1 MANNVDVGLKFK
13 TTYEGLD
20 AGKQDLKE
28 LKNLMDSIGKDGVKL
43 NLKDGEIEQAK
54 LQISAL
60 ERSIREAEQ
69 SGGDFGRIFQSNLNA
84 VQNEAKQTATSV
96 SKVEKEIKSLNQ
108 TSNNGGGFKSISN
121 AARLATK
128 EIQGT
133 TGQIDQLRMNLQQG
147 MGQTIAFGA
156 IGAVTGAVTDAL
168 NVTKQLDEIS
178 TDISI
183 VSGKTRKE
191 MEGYRDAAV
200 DAADALGTTTKD
212 YLDASLIFEQQGGQ
226 AAYYAKELAEA
237 TVTAANISNVATDQM
252 SEYLTATIN
261 GFQLLKEKGG
271 EAGTYITDVMAK
283 LGAASGSDLAE
294 IATGLT
300 RTANTAKDVGFEFEE
315 IATMIAT
322 VSEVTRRTPE
332 TIGNA
337 FKSMLT
343 SFTQLREA
351 GEEEVEAFTN
361 KVQEAFKLGGIE
373 DISLFDNGN
382 LRDASDIFKDIAA
395 RWQTMNKEQQSLVSE
410 AVAGKYQAETFRAF
424 MNNQERY
431 NQLLGEAYDSAGTS
445 AQQQL
450 VYMDSLKAKGEQLKN
465 AWQGA
470 VNTVVDSDMFK
481 GVLEDATNF
490 LKIIG
495 DAKSGLGGLATAIA
509 PIVGIGGQ
517 MFGANQIGELYSNN
531 KLNKQAK
538 EITASLEKLK
548 VAQEGNLTAL
558 QEEYKSAAE
567 VNQIMSTL
575 GPEAAKNYEEVTKEI
590 TKLDEK
596 LKDIP
601 KSAEE
606 VKKKAE
612 EAAQSLKLNG
622 YYKGV
627 DEKNVSR
634 AAEGLVQDGSD
645 QRLEGSINKVKSAQ
659 VELNQA
665 IEKSI
670 ANLSKLESSQSLV
683 GTRAS
688 QSIKKLQE
696 ELVFWEDDYRQVLS
710 GNEELSK
717 KFSVELDNIRN
728 GIDKQ
733 YDSSLGLTKV
743 RKQAL
748 ALENEIRNTMVEQ
761 QTKAEKNLESAK
773 QELTE
778 KSKKLV
784 LEEQYTQEMN
794 EQKKIIADRT
804 VLENKAQSTAQIAK
818 RTELIQKGV
827 RGASLAYSTLIPIM
841 ATYNS
846 VQEKSIS
853 KQDGVIAGLQT
864 TSAMLMASMNP
875 WGMAA
880 GAAAGAFS
888 LIVDKFDL
896 FKSRGEKAKEVNE
909 QLTKTFMSLQES
921 VSANIS
927 NLNDIADT
935 YKRFEGVNAEAFI
948 NNAPDPSDTEAFEKY
963 NKNLEDYDNL
973 AGKIAQTNPELVKGY
988 DDTGRAIIDL
998 SKDFETLMEQ
1008 QKTARTDNYQM
1019 LSANRNSFI
1028 VQQVSDLQN
1037 AKSNMNDYSVEVAKL
1052 TKELENAKKQGNGE
1066 KVDDILKD
1074 LTNAQN
1080 KISEVQ
1086 KTFSETK
1093 ANIQS
1098 SIVVPFNE
1106 ANDEFNKLVDKAPEL
1121 KEAFE
1126 TFSDTYMNSNFLSGM
1141 ASENDEEGMKN
1152 LVQNMSLIKD
1162 KFTEIAQQD
1171 PGKAQEFLD
1180 KIAKSSEWAKLA
1192 LYDVQ
1197 GNIETLQEKMA
1208 EAADPIADG
1217 AQSRALSFVDKVIP
1231 EKDVKKAQKRI
1242 GELASDLE
1250 EKVEDANKMRFD
1262 FSKAEGADFTGDRKE
1277 IQNISD
1283 KIEDYNKLQNVMS
1296 DVSEE
1301 YSRTSRTIEGFNE
1314 NLGHV
1319 GDIDSAMQ
1327 ALDNLQKNGL
1337 DDSQLEALKQKFPE
1351 LEKSMRESAEKGTE
1365 AFKQNAS
1372 NLYDILSEEHEAAI
1386 TGMVMNN
1393 EQFYGVWMQNNSKT
1407 INKIAEDY
1415 GIDAANYQTLAEYKT
1430 ALQSLSLEN
1439 LQVIAGQE
1447 VETNNEKNKQILA
1460 GEAKHFTNMISLS
1473 DIWSN
1478 SNLTYTQ
1485 KLVASFLNAYD
1496 DVANGFNQLFASMS
1510 QTLLNWMNWA
1520 HKAIGDLL
1528 GGLFDKLPKGIREK
1542 LGLDKVNDW
1551 GEGGAPET
1559 IWNKLPSSTLAKDYV
1574 NKKNQEAKK
1583 EQDEKN
1589 ALIQQILEGEFKNSD
1604 GTSNADLMKQLG
1616 LDKPQSLEGMNAIPK
1631 DAENKDVEKD
1641 GKIEK
1646 EDKDKDKKDVDNLEL
1661 ELDRYYKL
1669 DHILSEI
1676 EKRYSELSDAKD
1688 AAYGNDR
1695 LNIMKQEEQLLAQ
1708 KAGVLKQYTAELNK
1722 EQDELRNKLASQ
1734 GFSFSAN
1741 GDIDNLNQKLTD
1753 LQNAANSKTG
1763 DAKEDAIDAVKKI
1776 QEEASRYQDITFNLI
1791 PDKQKTLNEIKKQLS
1806 EIARERIEYTVKLR
1820 VDKDEFKSDVLDVVK
1835 EMQDSYADLDEKAQI
1850 VGKEMKQALDNVSYW
1865 QSMMN
1870 QVRNDRGLTD
1880 SDRQDL
1886 LQEYNK
1892 NLLDAVSKARSGY
1905 KELLEVQADFVKQSV
1920 EAINKVND
1928 RYDNLFEKAGQLAAK
1943 TEELYGTKAYGKI
1956 VGYFD
1961 TQEKAINGQVKNL
1974 QEAQRRMIK
1983 YRNSVKQ
1990 GSDAWNEANDAINE
2004 MADSISDAL
2013 LKKLELAQKRF
2024 ELFTQ
2029 SVEDGFQKMFG
2040 TWGLDGVIDD
2050 FDKLTEKQDK
2060 YFSNFE
2066 KFTNISSKIKEI
2078 NDEIAKTQDPKR
2090 AEELADFRN
2099 KELSALLAQDKV
2111 SQDDY
2116 DRAMKMYD
2124 IKQKE
2129 LALQERE
2136 NAKRTAQL
2144 VRDANGNM
2152 TYEYVRTETEDLS
2165 SEIADLQKQ
2174 KDELYSFDS
2183 DKVRESAKGVF
2194 DTISKYQDKI
2204 KELQDKGLDPAE
2216 YKKELQKLLDEAE
2229 DEIKDKTNEMNKW
2242 LENAGKDGLS
2252 NLQGMVANGTI
2263 TPDQLGVDE
2272 DTLSSIFSAM
2282 KDGTLTIQ
2290 DMLSGDFDD
2299 FASSIG
2305 MTANQLSDTMNN
2317 LLELILGD
2325 NIDIAEA
2332 MMDASNKWTSTAQQN
2347 VSNLGNAYT
2356 EYMSQATT
2364 VLNDYSSSTGRLNDL
2379 LNQTNQ
2385 ASQQVISTIDQQT
2398 QAMLRSQRQTDAT
2411 SNSVLNLQ
2419 NRLIGSNGNS
2429 GLFGSMVQLQRTM
2442 NEQLQPSMVNTGK
2455 QTDILSGKT
2464 YNSAVRYNAMGNE
2477 ARFAY
2482 QRVNAFSDQ
2491 PTKVAMS
2498 NIDRITGKTN
2508 NTAGA
2513 FRNVKRDANE
2523 GRNSIIDFSS
2533 AISTLAGYGSYKVS
2547 GGSTKKAASLDS
2559 GGYTGTWSNST
2570 NNAEGRM
2577 AILHEKELILNKE
2590 DTKNILETVKMQRGL
2605 MESIKG
2611 RGSSVKNSI
2620 QNMSSNISNIQN
2632 SNRMSTVEQNIT
2644 LSPSFP
2650 NARDRSEIEAA
2661 FEGLLG
2667 KASTYVG
2674 KK

>member
-382 LRDASDIFKDIAA
+382 LRDAADIFKDIAA

-509 PIVGIGGQ
+509 PIIGIGGQ

-531 KLNKQAK
+531 KLNQQAK

-558 QEEYKSAAE
+558 QEEYRSAAQ

-606 VKKKAE
+606 VKIKAKE
-612 EAAQSLKLNG
+612 TAELLVQNG
-622 YYKGV
+622 GHKGV
-627 DEKNVSR
+627 DEKNVTR
-634 AAEGLVQDGSD
+634 AA
-645 QRLEGSINKVKSAQ
+645 K
-659 VELNQA
+659 
-665 IEKSI
+665 
-670 ANLSKLESSQSLV
+670 KLEEKQDPRL
-683 GTRAS
+683 
-688 QSIKKLQE
+688 
-696 ELVFWEDDYRQVLS
+696 
-710 GNEELSK
+710 
-717 KFSVELDNIRN
+717 LDNIEQLNKAKEELEKAQQRFSTLN
-728 GIDKQ
+728 DKVSLKGRSGSNKVASLQ
-733 YDSSLGLTKV
+733 KELTLWEKDYSKIISENKSFSDQFSASMDKIRESIKQQHSDSIELSTV

-748 ALENEIRNTMVEQ
+748 EIENQIRNSMSAQKPEA
-761 QTKAEKNLESAK
+761 AEKVAQAQKELDKKAK
-773 QELTE
+773 Q
-778 KSKKLV
+778 LV
-784 LEEQYTQEMN
+784 LEEQYTNEMK
-794 EQKKIIADRT
+794 EQNKIIADRK
-804 VLENKAQSTAQIAK
+804 VLEDKAQSTAQIAK
-818 RTELIQKGV
+818 RTGLIQKGV
-827 RGASLAYSTLIPIM
+827 RGMSLAYSTIVPII

-909 QLTKTFMSLQES
+909 QLTKTFMSLQET
-921 VSANIS
+921 VNGNIS

-998 SKDFETLMEQ
+998 SRDFETLMEQ

-1019 LSANRNSFI
+1019 LSANKNSFI
-1028 VQQVSDLQN
+1028 TQQVSDLQN

-1052 TKELENAKKQGNGE
+1052 TKELENAKKQGKGE

-1152 LVQNMSLIKD
+1152 LVQNMGLIKD

-1180 KIAKSSEWAKLA
+1180 KIANSSEWAKLA

-1197 GNIETLQEKMA
+1197 GNIETLQEKMS
-1208 EAADPIADG
+1208 EAADPITDG

-1231 EKDVKKAQKRI
+1231 EKDVEKAQKRI
-1242 GELASDLE
+1242 GKLASDLE
-1250 EKVEDANKMRFD
+1250 EKVEDANKMKFD
-1262 FSKAEGADFTGDRKE
+1262 FAKAEGADFTDDRKE
-1277 IQNISD
+1277 IESIND
-1283 KIEDYNKLQNVMS
+1283 KIEDYDKLQDVMS
-1296 DVSEE
+1296 DVSEQ
-1301 YSRTSRTIEGFNE
+1301 YSRTSRTVEGFNE

-1319 GDIDSAMQ
+1319 GDIDAAMQ
-1327 ALDNLQKNGL
+1327 ALDQLQKNGL
-1337 DDSQLEALKQKFPE
+1337 DDGQLEVLKQKFPE

-1415 GIDAANYQTLAEYKT
+1415 GIDASNYQTLAEYKN

-1439 LQVIAGQE
+1439 LQVIAGE
-1447 VETNNEKNKQILA
+1447 EIKTNNEKNKEILA
-1460 GEAKHFTNMISLS
+1460 GEAKHFTNMISLT

-1478 SNLTYTQ
+1478 SNLTYSQ
-1485 KLVASFLNAYD
+1485 KLVASFLDAFD
-1496 DVANGFNQLFASMS
+1496 GMANGFNQILANMS
-1510 QTLLNWMNWA
+1510 QTLLNWLNWA
-1520 HKAIGDLL
+1520 HKTIGDIL
-1528 GGLFDKLPKGIREK
+1528 GKLFEKLPKGIREK
-1542 LGLDKVNDW
+1542 LGLDKVDDW
-1551 GEGGAPET
+1551 GEGGAPDT
-1559 IWNKLPSSTLAKDYV
+1559 VWNKLPSSNLAKNYV
-1574 NKKNQEAKK
+1574 DKKNKEAQK
-1583 EQDEKN
+1583 EQEKKDS
-1589 ALIQQILEGEFKNSD
+1589 LIQQILEGEFKNKN
-1604 GTSNADLMKQLG
+1604 GLSNEDLMKKLE
-1616 LDKPQSLEGMNAIPK
+1616 LDKPQSLEGLNGVPR
-1631 DAENKDVEKD
+1631 DPENKDVEKD

-1646 EDKDKDKKDVDNLEL
+1646 EDKDSKKDVDNLEL

-2029 SVEDGFQKMFG
+2029 SVENGFQKMFG
-2040 TWGLDGVIDD
+2040 AWGLDGVIDD

-2090 AEELADFRN
+2090 AKELADFRD

-2174 KDELYSFDS
+2174 KDELYAFDS
-2183 DKVRESAKGVF
+2183 DKVKESAKGVF

-2229 DEIKDKTNEMNKW
+2229 DEIKDKTDEMNKW

-2252 NLQGMVANGTI
+2252 NLQGMIANGTI
-2263 TPDQLGVDE
+2263 SPDQLGVDKN
-2272 DTLSSIFSAM
+2272 TLSSIFSAM
-2282 KDGTLTIQ
+2282 KDGTLTVQ
-2290 DMLSGDFDD
+2290 DMLSGDFND

-2305 MTANQLSDTMNN
+2305 MTADELSGTMDK

-2325 NIDIAEA
+2325 NMDIAEA

-2347 VSNLGNAYT
+2347 VNNLGNAYA
-2356 EYMSQATT
+2356 EYMSQATK

-2385 ASQQVISTIDQQT
+2385 ASQQVISTIDKQT

-2464 YNSAVRYNAMGNE
+2464 YNSAVKYNAMGNE

-2644 LSPSFP
+2644 LSPNFP

>member
-382 LRDASDIFKDIAA
+382 LRDAADIFKDIAA

-509 PIVGIGGQ
+509 PIIGIGGQ

-531 KLNKQAK
+531 RLNKQAK

-558 QEEYKSAAE
+558 QEEYKSAAQ

-606 VKKKAE
+606 VKIKAKE
-612 EAAQSLKLNG
+612 TADLLIQNG
-622 YYKGV
+622 GHKGV
-627 DEKNVSR
+627 DEKNVTR
-634 AAEGLVQDGSD
+634 AAK
-645 QRLEGSINKVKSAQ
+645 RLE
-659 VELNQA
+659 
-665 IEKSI
+665 EKQDPR
-670 ANLSKLESSQSLV
+670 L
-683 GTRAS
+683 
-688 QSIKKLQE
+688 
-696 ELVFWEDDYRQVLS
+696 
-710 GNEELSK
+710 
-717 KFSVELDNIRN
+717 LDNIEQLNKAREELEKAQQRFSTLN
-728 GIDKQ
+728 DKISLKDRSGSNKVNRLQ
-733 YDSSLGLTKV
+733 KELTLWEKDYSKIISENKSFSDQFSASMDKIRESIKQQHSDSLELSTI

-748 ALENEIRNTMVEQ
+748 EIENQIRNSMSAQKPEA
-761 QTKAEKNLESAK
+761 AEKVAQAQKELDKKAK
-773 QELTE
+773 Q
-778 KSKKLV
+778 LV
-784 LEEQYTQEMN
+784 LEEQYTNEMK
-794 EQKKIIADRT
+794 EQNKIIADRK

-827 RGASLAYSTLIPIM
+827 RGMSLAYSTIVPII

-909 QLTKTFMSLQES
+909 QLTKTFMSLQET
-921 VSANIS
+921 VNGNIS

-998 SKDFETLMEQ
+998 SRDFETLMEQ

-1028 VQQVSDLQN
+1028 TQQVSDLQN
-1037 AKSNMNDYSVEVAKL
+1037 AKSSMNDYSVEVAKL
-1052 TKELENAKKQGNGE
+1052 TKELENAKKQGKGE

-1106 ANDEFNKLVDKAPEL
+1106 ANDEFNKLVDKTPEL

-1126 TFSDTYMNSNFLSGM
+1126 TFSDTYMNSNFLAGM

-1152 LVQNMSLIKD
+1152 LVQNMGLIKD

-1208 EAADPIADG
+1208 EAADPITDG

-1277 IQNISD
+1277 IENIND
-1283 KIEDYNKLQNVMS
+1283 KIEDYDKLQDVMS

-1301 YSRTSRTIEGFNE
+1301 YSRTSRTVEGFNE

-1319 GDIDSAMQ
+1319 GDIDAAMQ
-1327 ALDNLQKNGL
+1327 ALDQLQKNGL
-1337 DDSQLEALKQKFPE
+1337 DDGQLEVLKQKFPE

-1415 GIDAANYQTLAEYKT
+1415 GIDASNYQTLAEYKN

-1439 LQVIAGQE
+1439 LQVIAGE
-1447 VETNNEKNKQILA
+1447 EIKTNNEKNKEILA
-1460 GEAKHFTNMISLS
+1460 GEAKHFTNMISLT

-1478 SNLTYTQ
+1478 SNLTYSQ
-1485 KLVASFLNAYD
+1485 KLVASFLDAFD
-1496 DVANGFNQLFASMS
+1496 GMANGFNQILANMS
-1510 QTLLNWMNWA
+1510 QTLLNWLNWA
-1520 HKAIGDLL
+1520 HKTIGDIL
-1528 GGLFDKLPKGIREK
+1528 GKLFEKLPKGIREK
-1542 LGLDKVNDW
+1542 LGLDKVDDW
-1551 GEGGAPET
+1551 GEGGAPDT
-1559 IWNKLPSSTLAKDYV
+1559 VWNKLPSSNLAKNYV
-1574 NKKNQEAKK
+1574 DKKNKEAQK
-1583 EQDEKN
+1583 EQEKKDS
-1589 ALIQQILEGEFKNSD
+1589 LIQQILEGEFKNKN
-1604 GTSNADLMKQLG
+1604 GLSNEDLMKKLE
-1616 LDKPQSLEGMNAIPK
+1616 LDKPQSLEGLNGVPR
-1631 DAENKDVEKD
+1631 DPENKDVEKD

-1646 EDKDKDKKDVDNLEL
+1646 EDKDSKKDVDNLEL

-1961 TQEKAINGQVKNL
+1961 TQEKAITGQVKNL

-2029 SVEDGFQKMFG
+2029 SVENGFQKMFG

-2090 AEELADFRN
+2090 AKELADFRD

-2174 KDELYSFDS
+2174 KDELYAFDS
-2183 DKVRESAKGVF
+2183 DKVKESAKGVF

-2229 DEIKDKTNEMNKW
+2229 DEIKDKTDEMNKW
-2242 LENAGKDGLS
+2242 LENAGKDGLN
-2252 NLQGMVANGTI
+2252 NLQGMIANGTI
-2263 TPDQLGVDE
+2263 SPDQLGVDKN
-2272 DTLSSIFSAM
+2272 TLSSIFSAM
-2282 KDGTLTIQ
+2282 KDGTLTVQ
-2290 DMLSGDFDD
+2290 DMLSGDFND

-2305 MTANQLSDTMNN
+2305 MTADELSGTMDK

-2325 NIDIAEA
+2325 NMDIAEA

-2347 VSNLGNAYT
+2347 VNNLGNAYA
-2356 EYMSQATT
+2356 EYMSQATK

-2385 ASQQVISTIDQQT
+2385 ASQQVISTIDKQT

-2464 YNSAVRYNAMGNE
+2464 YNSAVKYNAMGNE
-2477 ARFAY
+2477 AKFAY

-2644 LSPSFP
+2644 LSPNFP

>member
-69 SGGDFGRIFQSNLNA
+69 SGGNFGRIFQSNLNA

-509 PIVGIGGQ
+509 PIIGIGGQ

-531 KLNKQAK
+531 KLNQQAK

-558 QEEYKSAAE
+558 QEEYRSAAQ

-606 VKKKAE
+606 VKIKAKE
-612 EAAQSLKLNG
+612 TAELLVQNG
-622 YYKGV
+622 GHKGV
-627 DEKNVSR
+627 DEKNVTR
-634 AAEGLVQDGSD
+634 AAK
-645 QRLEGSINKVKSAQ
+645 RLE
-659 VELNQA
+659 
-665 IEKSI
+665 EKQDPR
-670 ANLSKLESSQSLV
+670 L
-683 GTRAS
+683 
-688 QSIKKLQE
+688 
-696 ELVFWEDDYRQVLS
+696 
-710 GNEELSK
+710 
-717 KFSVELDNIRN
+717 LDNIEQLNKAKEELEKAQQRFSTLN
-728 GIDKQ
+728 DKVSLKGRSGSNKVARLQ
-733 YDSSLGLTKV
+733 KELTLWEKDYSKIISENKSFSDQFSASMDKIRESIKQQHSDSIELSTV

-748 ALENEIRNTMVEQ
+748 EIENQIRNSMSAQKPEA
-761 QTKAEKNLESAK
+761 AEKVAQAQKELEK
-773 QELTE
+773 
-778 KSKKLV
+778 KSKQLV
-784 LEEQYTQEMN
+784 LEEQYTNEMK
-794 EQKKIIADRT
+794 EQNKIIADRK

-827 RGASLAYSTLIPIM
+827 RGMSLAYSTIVPII

-880 GAAAGAFS
+880 GAAAGALS
-888 LIVDKFDL
+888 LMVDKFDL
-896 FKSRGEKAKEVNE
+896 FKSRGEKAKETNE
-909 QLTKTFMSLQES
+909 QLIKTFMSLQET
-921 VSANIS
+921 VNGKIS
-927 NLNDIADT
+927 NLNDIADI

-998 SKDFETLMEQ
+998 SKDFETLIEQ

-1052 TKELENAKKQGNGE
+1052 TKKLEDAKKQGNGE
-1066 KVDDILKD
+1066 EVDKILKD
-1074 LTNAQN
+1074 LTDAQN

-1152 LVQNMSLIKD
+1152 LVQNMGLIKD
-1162 KFTEIAQQD
+1162 EFTKIAQQD
-1171 PGKAQEFLD
+1171 PEKAQEFLD
-1180 KIAKSSEWAKLA
+1180 KIASSSEWAKLA

-1208 EAADPIADG
+1208 EAANPINDIE
-1217 AQSRALSFVDKVIP
+1217 SRALKFADKIIP
-1231 EKDVKKAQKRI
+1231 EEEVEKAQKRI
-1242 GELASDLE
+1242 GELSSDLE
-1250 EKVEDANKMRFD
+1250 EKVEDAKKMKLDSSGTEGFID
-1262 FSKAEGADFTGDRKE
+1262 LAEDQKE
-1277 IQNISD
+1277 IDNLND
-1283 KIEDYNKLQNVMS
+1283 KIKDYDKLKSTMY

-1301 YSRTSRTIEGFNE
+1301 YARTSRTVKGFNE
-1314 NLGHV
+1314 NLGV
-1319 GDIDSAMQ
+1319 VQDLDTGME
-1327 ALDNLQKNGL
+1327 ALKNLLENGF
-1337 DDSQLEALKQKFPE
+1337 DESQLETLKQKFPE
-1351 LEKSMRESAEKGTE
+1351 LEKIMRVSAEKGTE
-1365 AFKQNAS
+1365 AFQKNAS
-1372 NLYDILSEEHEAAI
+1372 NLYDILAGEQQTAI
-1386 TGMVMNN
+1386 NGMVANN
-1393 EQFYGVWMQNNSKT
+1393 QQFYTEWMGSNSEV

-1415 GIDAANYQTLAEYKT
+1415 GIDAANYQTLGEYKQG
-1430 ALQSLSLEN
+1430 LQSLSLEN
-1439 LQVIAGQE
+1439 LQVIAGE
-1447 VETNNEKNKQILA
+1447 EIKTNNEKNEEILA
-1460 GEAKHFTNMISLS
+1460 GEAKHFTNMISLN

-1478 SNLTYTQ
+1478 SNLTTSQ
-1485 KLVASFLNAYD
+1485 KLVASFLDAFD
-1496 DVANGFNQLFASMS
+1496 GMANGFNQILATMS
-1510 QTLLNWMNWA
+1510 QTLLNWLNWA
-1520 HKAIGDLL
+1520 HKAIGDIL
-1528 GGLFDKLPKGIREK
+1528 GKLFKKLPKGIRKK
-1542 LGLDKVNDW
+1542 LGLDKVDDW
-1551 GEGGAPET
+1551 GEGGAPDT
-1559 IWNKLPSSTLAKDYV
+1559 VWNKLPSSNLAKNYV
-1574 NKKNQEAKK
+1574 DKKNQEAKD
-1583 EQDEKN
+1583 EQEKKDS
-1589 ALIQQILEGEFKNSD
+1589 LIQQILEGKFKNKN
-1604 GTSNADLMKQLG
+1604 GLSNKDLMKKLG
-1616 LDKPQSLEGMNAIPK
+1616 LDKPQSIEGLGGVPGGSG
-1631 DAENKDVEKD
+1631 DEGTGSEDGNK
-1641 GKIEK
+1641 GK
-1646 EDKDKDKKDVDNLEL
+1646 DKDKDDKKDVDNLEL

-1708 KAGVLKQYTAELNK
+1708 KAGVLRQYTAELNK

-1741 GDIDNLNQKLTD
+1741 GDIDNLNQRLTD

-2029 SVEDGFQKMFG
+2029 SVENGFQKMFG
-2040 TWGLDGVIDD
+2040 AWGLDGVIDD

-2090 AEELADFRN
+2090 AKELADFRD

-2174 KDELYSFDS
+2174 KDELYAFDS
-2183 DKVRESAKGVF
+2183 DKVKESAKGVF

-2229 DEIKDKTNEMNKW
+2229 DEIKDKTDEMNKW

-2252 NLQGMVANGTI
+2252 NLQGMIANGTI
-2263 TPDQLGVDE
+2263 SPDQLGVDKN
-2272 DTLSSIFSAM
+2272 TLSSIFSAM
-2282 KDGTLTIQ
+2282 KDGTLTVQ
-2290 DMLSGDFDD
+2290 DMLSGDFND

-2305 MTANQLSDTMNN
+2305 MTADELSGTMDK

-2325 NIDIAEA
+2325 NMDIAQA

-2347 VSNLGNAYT
+2347 VNNLGNAYA
-2356 EYMSQATT
+2356 EYMSQATK

-2385 ASQQVISTIDQQT
+2385 ASQQVISTIDKQT

-2442 NEQLQPSMVNTGK
+2442 NEQLQPSMINTGK

-2464 YNSAVRYNAMGNE
+2464 YNSAVKYNAMGNE
-2477 ARFAY
+2477 AKFAY

-2508 NTAGA
+2508 STAGA

-2547 GGSTKKAASLDS
+2547 EGSKKKAVSLDS

-2644 LSPSFP
+2644 LSPNFP

>member
-54 LQISAL
+54 IQISAL

-69 SGGDFGRIFQSNLNA
+69 SGGNFGRIFQSNLNA

-382 LRDASDIFKDIAA
+382 LRDAADIFKDIAA

-431 NQLLGEAYDSAGTS
+431 NELLGEAYDSAGTS

-517 MFGANQIGELYSNN
+517 MFGANQVGELYSNN
-531 KLNKQAK
+531 RLNKQAK
-538 EITASLEKLK
+538 EITASLEKMK
-548 VAQEGNLTAL
+548 IAQEGNLTAL

-575 GPEAAKNYEEVTKEI
+575 GPEAARNYEEVTKEI

-601 KSAEE
+601 KNAEE

-612 EAAQSLKLNG
+612 EAAQAIKLNG

-627 DEKNVSR
+627 DEKNVTR
-634 AAEGLVQDGSD
+634 AAKGLENEGKDARILENITKLNKAREEL
-645 QRLEGSINKVKSAQ
+645 QRAEQVSLNNLSTLEGAVS
-659 VELNQA
+659 L
-665 IEKSI
+665 
-670 ANLSKLESSQSLV
+670 LDSK
-683 GTRAS
+683 AS
-688 QSIKKLQE
+688 GVRKELQE
-696 ELVFWEDDYRQVLS
+696 ELVLWEDDIRSALYE
-710 GNEELSK
+710 NEKLSK
-717 KFSVELDNIRN
+717 QFTGDLDKIRQ
-728 GIDKQ
+728 GIDSQ
-733 YDSSLGLTKV
+733 YDSHASLLKIRKEAKV
-743 RKQAL
+743 I
-748 ALENEIRNTMVEQ
+748 ENQIRDAMMAEEYNARENV
-761 QTKAEKNLESAK
+761 TKAEKELESKAK
-773 QELTE
+773 
-778 KSKKLV
+778 KVV
-784 LEEQYTQEMN
+784 LEEQYTNEMK
-794 EQKKIIADRT
+794 EQNKIIADRK
-804 VLENKAQSTAQIAK
+804 VLEDKAQSTAQIAK

-827 RGASLAYSTLIPIM
+827 RGMSLAYSTIVPII

-909 QLTKTFMSLQES
+909 QLTKTFMSLQET
-921 VSANIS
+921 VNGNIS

-963 NKNLEDYDNL
+963 NKNLEDYDTL

-1019 LSANRNSFI
+1019 LSANKNSFI

-1037 AKSNMNDYSVEVAKL
+1037 AKSSMNDYSVEVAKL
-1052 TKELENAKKQGNGE
+1052 TKELENAKKQGKGE

-1152 LVQNMSLIKD
+1152 LVQNMGLIKD

-1180 KIAKSSEWAKLA
+1180 KIANSSEWAKLA

-1197 GNIETLQEKMA
+1197 GNIETLQEKMS
-1208 EAADPIADG
+1208 EAADPITDG

-1231 EKDVKKAQKRI
+1231 EKDVEKAQKRI
-1242 GELASDLE
+1242 GKLASDLE
-1250 EKVEDANKMRFD
+1250 EKVEDANKMKFD
-1262 FSKAEGADFTGDRKE
+1262 FAKAEGADFTDDRKE
-1277 IQNISD
+1277 IESIND
-1283 KIEDYNKLQNVMS
+1283 KIEDYDKLQNVMS

-1301 YSRTSRTIEGFNE
+1301 YSRTSRTVEGFNE

-1319 GDIDSAMQ
+1319 GDIDAAMQ
-1327 ALDNLQKNGL
+1327 ALDQLQKNGL
-1337 DDSQLEALKQKFPE
+1337 DDGQLEVLKQKFPE

-1372 NLYDILSEEHEAAI
+1372 NLYDVLSEEQEAAI

-1415 GIDAANYQTLAEYKT
+1415 GIDASNYQTLAEYKN

-1447 VETNNEKNKQILA
+1447 VEENDKKNKEILA
-1460 GEAKHFTNMISLS
+1460 GEAVHVSNMISLT

-1478 SNLTYTQ
+1478 SNLTYSQ

-1496 DVANGFNQLFASMS
+1496 DMANGLGNALSYMEQL
-1510 QTLLNWMNWA
+1510 LKGWLNTA
-1520 HKAIGDLL
+1520 HKALGDFF
-1528 GGLFDKLPKGIREK
+1528 GGMIKKLPKGMRDA
-1542 LGLDKVNDW
+1542 LGLDEIDKW
-1551 GEGGAPET
+1551 GEGGVSESFFK
-1559 IWNKLPSSTLAKDYV
+1559 KLDPSTLAKDYV
-1574 NKKNQEAKK
+1574 DKKNQEA
-1583 EQDEKN
+1583 QDEQEKKDS
-1589 ALIQQILEGEFKNSD
+1589 LIQQILEGKFKNKN
-1604 GTSNADLMKQLG
+1604 GLSNEDLMKQVG
-1616 LDKPQSLEGMNAIPK
+1616 LDKPQSIEGLNGVPR
-1631 DAENKDVEKD
+1631 DPENKDVEKD

-1646 EDKDKDKKDVDNLEL
+1646 EDKDSKKDVDNLEL

-1741 GDIDNLNQKLTD
+1741 GDIDNLNQRLTD

-2029 SVEDGFQKMFG
+2029 SVENGFQKMFG
-2040 TWGLDGVIDD
+2040 AWGLDGVIDD

-2090 AEELADFRN
+2090 AKELADFRD

-2174 KDELYSFDS
+2174 KDELYAFDS

-2263 TPDQLGVDE
+2263 TPDQLGVDKN
-2272 DTLSSIFSAM
+2272 TLSSIFSAM
-2282 KDGTLTIQ
+2282 KDGTLTVQ

-2305 MTANQLSDTMNN
+2305 MTADQLSGTMDK

-2347 VSNLGNAYT
+2347 VNNLGNAYA
-2356 EYMSQATT
+2356 EYMSQATK

-2385 ASQQVISTIDQQT
+2385 ASQQVISTIDKQT

-2411 SNSVLNLQ
+2411 SSSVLNLQ

-2464 YNSAVRYNAMGNE
+2464 YNSAVKYNAMGNE

-2547 GGSTKKAASLDS
+2547 EGSKKKAASLDS

-2644 LSPSFP
+2644 LSPNFP

>member
-133 TGQIDQLRMNLQQG
+133 TGQIDQLRVNLQQG

-517 MFGANQIGELYSNN
+517 MFGANQVGELYSNN
-531 KLNKQAK
+531 RLNKQAK
-538 EITASLEKLK
+538 EITASLEKMK
-548 VAQEGNLTAL
+548 IAQEGNLTAL

-575 GPEAAKNYEEVTKEI
+575 GPEAARNYEEVTKEI

-596 LKDIP
+596 LKNIP
-601 KSAEE
+601 KNAEE

-612 EAAQSLKLNG
+612 EAAQAIKLNG

-627 DEKNVSR
+627 DEKNVTR
-634 AAEGLVQDGSD
+634 AAKGLENEGKDARILENITKLNKAREEL
-645 QRLEGSINKVKSAQ
+645 QRAEQVSLNNLSTLEGAVS
-659 VELNQA
+659 L
-665 IEKSI
+665 
-670 ANLSKLESSQSLV
+670 LDSK
-683 GTRAS
+683 AS
-688 QSIKKLQE
+688 GVRKELQE
-696 ELVFWEDDYRQVLS
+696 ELVLWEDDIRSALYE
-710 GNEELSK
+710 NEKLSK
-717 KFSVELDNIRN
+717 QFTGDLDKIRQ
-728 GIDKQ
+728 GIDSQ
-733 YDSSLGLTKV
+733 YDSHASLLKIRKEAKV
-743 RKQAL
+743 I
-748 ALENEIRNTMVEQ
+748 ENQIRDAMMAEEYNARENV
-761 QTKAEKNLESAK
+761 TKAEKELESKAK
-773 QELTE
+773 
-778 KSKKLV
+778 KVV
-784 LEEQYTQEMN
+784 LEEQYTNEMK
-794 EQKKIIADRT
+794 EQNKIIADRK
-804 VLENKAQSTAQIAK
+804 VLEDKAQSTAQIAK

-827 RGASLAYSTLIPIM
+827 RGMSLAYSTIVPII

-909 QLTKTFMSLQES
+909 QLTKTFMSLQET
-921 VSANIS
+921 VNGNIS

-998 SKDFETLMEQ
+998 SRDFETLMEQ

-1028 VQQVSDLQN
+1028 TQQVSDLQN
-1037 AKSNMNDYSVEVAKL
+1037 AKSSMNDYSVEVAKL
-1052 TKELENAKKQGNGE
+1052 TKELENAKKQGKGE

-1126 TFSDTYMNSNFLSGM
+1126 TFSDTYMNSNFLAGM

-1152 LVQNMSLIKD
+1152 LVQNMGLIKD

-1208 EAADPIADG
+1208 EAADPITDG
-1217 AQSRALSFVDKVIP
+1217 AQSRALSFVDKVVP

-1277 IQNISD
+1277 IENIND
-1283 KIEDYNKLQNVMS
+1283 KIEDYDKLQNVMS

-1301 YSRTSRTIEGFNE
+1301 YSRTSRTVEGFNE

-1319 GDIDSAMQ
+1319 GDIDAAMQ
-1327 ALDNLQKNGL
+1327 ALDQLQKNGL
-1337 DDSQLEALKQKFPE
+1337 DDGQLEVLKQKFPE

-1559 IWNKLPSSTLAKDYV
+1559 IWNKLPSSNLAKNYV
-1574 NKKNQEAKK
+1574 DKKNKEAQK
-1583 EQDEKN
+1583 EQEKKDS
-1589 ALIQQILEGEFKNSD
+1589 LIQQILEGEFKNKN
-1604 GTSNADLMKQLG
+1604 GLSNEDLMKKLN
-1616 LDKPQSLEGMNAIPK
+1616 LDKPQSLEGLNGVPR
-1631 DAENKDVEKD
+1631 DPENKDVEKD

-1646 EDKDKDKKDVDNLEL
+1646 EDKDSKKDVDNLEL

-2090 AEELADFRN
+2090 AKELADFRD

-2174 KDELYSFDS
+2174 KDELYAFDS

-2263 TPDQLGVDE
+2263 TPDQLGVDKN
-2272 DTLSSIFSAM
+2272 TLSSIFSAM
-2282 KDGTLTIQ
+2282 KDGTLTVQ

-2299 FASSIG
+2299 FANSIG
-2305 MTANQLSDTMNN
+2305 MTADQLSGTMDK

-2325 NIDIAEA
+2325 NLDIAEA

-2347 VSNLGNAYT
+2347 VNNLGNAYA
-2356 EYMSQATT
+2356 EYMSQATK

-2385 ASQQVISTIDQQT
+2385 ASQQVISTIDKQT

-2464 YNSAVRYNAMGNE
+2464 YNSAVKYNAMGNE

-2644 LSPSFP
+2644 LSPNFP

>member
-133 TGQIDQLRMNLQQG
+133 TGQIDQLRVNLQQG

-382 LRDASDIFKDIAA
+382 LRDAADIFKDIAA

-517 MFGANQIGELYSNN
+517 MFGANQVGELYSNN
-531 KLNKQAK
+531 RLNKQAK
-538 EITASLEKLK
+538 EITASLEKMK
-548 VAQEGNLTAL
+548 IAQEGNLTAL

-575 GPEAAKNYEEVTKEI
+575 GPEAARNYEEVTKEI

-601 KSAEE
+601 KNAEE

-612 EAAQSLKLNG
+612 EAAQAIKLNG

-627 DEKNVSR
+627 DEKNVTR
-634 AAEGLVQDGSD
+634 AAKGLENEGKDARILENITKLNKAREEL
-645 QRLEGSINKVKSAQ
+645 QRAEQVSLNNLSTLEGAVS
-659 VELNQA
+659 L
-665 IEKSI
+665 
-670 ANLSKLESSQSLV
+670 LDSK
-683 GTRAS
+683 AS
-688 QSIKKLQE
+688 GVRKELQE
-696 ELVFWEDDYRQVLS
+696 ELVLWEDDIRSALYE
-710 GNEELSK
+710 NEKLSK
-717 KFSVELDNIRN
+717 QFTGDLDKIRQ
-728 GIDKQ
+728 GIDSQ
-733 YDSSLGLTKV
+733 YDSHASLLKIRKEAKV
-743 RKQAL
+743 I
-748 ALENEIRNTMVEQ
+748 ENQIRDAMMAEEYNARENV
-761 QTKAEKNLESAK
+761 TKAEKELESKAK
-773 QELTE
+773 
-778 KSKKLV
+778 KVV
-784 LEEQYTQEMN
+784 LEEQYTNEMK
-794 EQKKIIADRT
+794 EQNKIIADRK
-804 VLENKAQSTAQIAK
+804 VLEDKAQSTAQIAK

-827 RGASLAYSTLIPIM
+827 RGMSLAYSTIVPII

-909 QLTKTFMSLQES
+909 QLTKTFMSLQET
-921 VSANIS
+921 VNGNIS

-998 SKDFETLMEQ
+998 SRDFETLMEQ

-1028 VQQVSDLQN
+1028 TQQVSDLQN
-1037 AKSNMNDYSVEVAKL
+1037 AKSSMNDYSVEVAKL
-1052 TKELENAKKQGNGE
+1052 TKELENAKKQGKGE

-1126 TFSDTYMNSNFLSGM
+1126 TFSDTYMNSNFLAGI
-1141 ASENDEEGMKN
+1141 ASEDDEEGMKN
-1152 LVQNMSLIKD
+1152 LVQNMGLIKD

-1180 KIAKSSEWAKLA
+1180 KIANSSEWAKLA

-1208 EAADPIADG
+1208 EAADPITDEV
-1217 AQSRALSFVDKVIP
+1217 QSQALKFVDKIIP
-1231 EKDVKKAQKRI
+1231 EEDVEKAQKRI
-1242 GELASDLE
+1242 GKLASDLE
-1250 EKVEDANKMRFD
+1250 EKVEDANKMKFD
-1262 FSKAEGADFTGDRKE
+1262 FSKAEGADFTEDRKE
-1277 IQNISD
+1277 IENIND
-1283 KIEDYNKLQNVMS
+1283 KIKDYDELQNTMY
-1296 DVSEE
+1296 DVSEK
-1301 YSRTSRTIEGFNE
+1301 YARMSRTVKGFNE
-1314 NLGHV
+1314 SLGDV
-1319 GDIDSAMQ
+1319 QDLNTAME
-1327 ALDNLQKNGL
+1327 ALKNLQKNGF
-1337 DDSQLEALKQKFPE
+1337 DESQLEILKQKFPE
-1351 LEKSMRESAEKGTE
+1351 LEKTMRVSAEKGTE
-1365 AFKQNAS
+1365 AFQQNAS
-1372 NLYDILSEEHEAAI
+1372 NLYTYLSERQQGAI
-1386 TGMVMNN
+1386 RGMVTDNQ
-1393 EQFYGVWMQNNSKT
+1393 QFYTNWMENNSKT

-1415 GIDAANYQTLAEYKT
+1415 GIDAANYQTLGEYKNG
-1430 ALQSLSLEN
+1430 LQSLSLEN

-1447 VETNNEKNKQILA
+1447 IETNNEKNKEILA
-1460 GEAKHFTNMISLS
+1460 GEAVHVSNMISLT

-1478 SNLTYTQ
+1478 SNLTYSQ

-1496 DVANGFNQLFASMS
+1496 DIANGLGNALSFME
-1510 QTLLNWMNWA
+1510 QTLKGWLNWA
-1520 HKAIGDLL
+1520 HKALGDFL
-1528 GGLFDKLPKGIREK
+1528 GGMIKKLPKGMRDA
-1542 LGLDKVNDW
+1542 LGLDEIDKW
-1551 GEGGAPET
+1551 GEGGVSESFFK
-1559 IWNKLPSSTLAKDYV
+1559 KLDPSTLAKDYV
-1574 NKKNQEAKK
+1574 DKKNQEAIEEQNKK
-1583 EQDEKN
+1583 DS
-1589 ALIQQILEGEFKNSD
+1589 LIQQILEGKFKNKN
-1604 GTSNADLMKQLG
+1604 GLSNEELMKKLG
-1616 LDKPQSLEGMNAIPK
+1616 LDKPQSIEGLGGVPG
-1631 DAENKDVEKD
+1631 DSEDEDTQKD
-1641 GKIEK
+1641 GGIEK
-1646 EDKDKDKKDVDNLEL
+1646 EDKDSKKDVDNLEL

-1870 QVRNDRGLTD
+1870 QVRNDRGLTN

-1905 KELLEVQADFVKQSV
+1905 KELLEVQADFVKQSI

-2090 AEELADFRN
+2090 AKELADFRD

-2174 KDELYSFDS
+2174 KDELYAFDS

-2263 TPDQLGVDE
+2263 TPDQLGVDKN
-2272 DTLSSIFSAM
+2272 TLSSIFSAM
-2282 KDGTLTIQ
+2282 KDGTLTVQ

-2299 FASSIG
+2299 FANSIG
-2305 MTANQLSDTMNN
+2305 MTADQLSGTMDK

-2325 NIDIAEA
+2325 NLDIAEA

-2347 VSNLGNAYT
+2347 VNNLGNAYA
-2356 EYMSQATT
+2356 EYMTQATK

-2385 ASQQVISTIDQQT
+2385 ASQQVISTIDKQT

-2464 YNSAVRYNAMGNE
+2464 YNSAVKYNAMGNE

-2491 PTKVAMS
+2491 PTKVAMT

-2590 DTKNILETVKMQRGL
+2590 DTKNILESVKMQRGL

-2644 LSPSFP
+2644 LSPNFP

>member
-96 SKVEKEIKSLNQ
+96 SRVEKEIKSLNQ

-133 TGQIDQLRMNLQQG
+133 TGQIDQLRVNLQQG

-382 LRDASDIFKDIAA
+382 LRDAADIFKDIAA

-450 VYMDSLKAKGEQLKN
+450 VYMDSLKAKGEQLQN

-531 KLNKQAK
+531 RLNKQAK

-558 QEEYKSAAE
+558 QEEYKSAAQ

-606 VKKKAE
+606 VKTKAKE
-612 EAAQSLKLNG
+612 TADFLIANG
-622 YYKGV
+622 YHKGV
-627 DEKNVSR
+627 DEKNVTR
-634 AAEGLVQDGSD
+634 AAKGLEEKQDP
-645 QRLEGSINKVKSAQ
+645 RLLDNIKQLNKA
-659 VELNQA
+659 
-665 IEKSI
+665 
-670 ANLSKLESSQSLV
+670 
-683 GTRAS
+683 R
-688 QSIKKLQE
+688 E
-696 ELVFWEDDYRQVLS
+696 ELQKTQQRSIDQLSTLEDKISLKDGNASTKISRLQDELVLWEDDYRQVLYENKS
-710 GNEELSK
+710 LSDQ
-717 KFSVELDNIRN
+717 FSADMDKIRQ
-728 GIDKQ
+728 GIDER
-733 YDSSLGLTKV
+733 YNDYYGLVKI

-748 ALENEIRNTMVEQ
+748 KIEDQIRDSMLAQNPGAAEKVAKAQKELEN
-761 QTKAEKNLESAK
+761 KAK
-773 QELTE
+773 QV
-778 KSKKLV
+778 V
-784 LEEQYTQEMN
+784 LEEQYTNEMK
-794 EQKKIIADRT
+794 EQNKIIADRK
-804 VLENKAQSTAQIAK
+804 VLEEKAQSTAKIAK

-827 RGASLAYSTLIPIM
+827 RGMSLAYSTIVPII

-846 VQEKSIS
+846 VQEESIS

-909 QLTKTFMSLQES
+909 QLTKTFMSLQET
-921 VSANIS
+921 VNGNIS

-1019 LSANRNSFI
+1019 LSANKNSFI

-1037 AKSNMNDYSVEVAKL
+1037 AKSSMNDYSVEVAKL
-1052 TKELENAKKQGNGE
+1052 TKELENAKKQGKGE

-1106 ANDEFNKLVDKAPEL
+1106 AN
-1121 KEAFE
+1121 E
-1126 TFSDTYMNSNFLSGM
+1126 TFSDTYMNSNFLAGM

-1197 GNIETLQEKMA
+1197 GNIETLQEKMS
-1208 EAADPIADG
+1208 EAADPITDG

-1231 EKDVKKAQKRI
+1231 EKDVEKAQKRI

-1250 EKVEDANKMRFD
+1250 EKVEDANKMKFD
-1262 FSKAEGADFTGDRKE
+1262 FSKAEGADFTSDRKE
-1277 IQNISD
+1277 IENIND
-1283 KIEDYNKLQNVMS
+1283 KIEDYDKLQDVMS

-1301 YSRTSRTIEGFNE
+1301 YSRTSRTVEGFNE

-1319 GDIDSAMQ
+1319 GDIDAAMQ
-1327 ALDNLQKNGL
+1327 ALDQLQKNGL

-1415 GIDAANYQTLAEYKT
+1415 GIDAANYQTLAEYKN

-1447 VETNNEKNKQILA
+1447 VETNNKKNKEILA
-1460 GEAKHFTNMISLS
+1460 GEAVHVSNMISLT

-1478 SNLTYTQ
+1478 SNLTYSQ

-1496 DVANGFNQLFASMS
+1496 DMANGLGNALSYME
-1510 QTLLNWMNWA
+1510 QTLKTWLNAA
-1520 HKAIGDLL
+1520 HKALGDFF
-1528 GGLFDKLPKGIREK
+1528 GGMVKKLPKGMRDA
-1542 LGLDKVNDW
+1542 LGLDEIDKW
-1551 GEGGAPET
+1551 GEGGISESYFK
-1559 IWNKLPSSTLAKDYV
+1559 KLDPSTLAKDYV
-1574 NKKNQEAKK
+1574 DKKNEAAQK
-1583 EQDEKN
+1583 EQEKKDS
-1589 ALIQQILEGEFKNSD
+1589 LIQQILEGKFKNKN
-1604 GTSNADLMKQLG
+1604 GLSNEDLMKKLD
-1616 LDKPQSLEGMNAIPK
+1616 LDKPQSLEGLNGVPR
-1631 DAENKDVEKD
+1631 DPENKDVEKD

-1905 KELLEVQADFVKQSV
+1905 KELLEVQADFVKQSI

-1928 RYDNLFEKAGQLAAK
+1928 RYDNLFEKAEQLAAK

-2090 AEELADFRN
+2090 AKELADFRD

-2174 KDELYSFDS
+2174 KDELYAFDS
-2183 DKVRESAKGVF
+2183 DKVKESAKGVF

-2229 DEIKDKTNEMNKW
+2229 DEIKDKTDEMNKW
-2242 LENAGKDGLS
+2242 LENAGKDGLN
-2252 NLQGMVANGTI
+2252 NLQGMIANGTI
-2263 TPDQLGVDE
+2263 SPDQLGVDKN
-2272 DTLSSIFSAM
+2272 TLSSIFSAM
-2282 KDGTLTIQ
+2282 KDGTLTVQ
-2290 DMLSGDFDD
+2290 DMLSGDFND

-2305 MTANQLSDTMNN
+2305 MTADQLSGTMDK

-2325 NIDIAEA
+2325 NMDIAEA

-2347 VSNLGNAYT
+2347 VNNLGNAYA
-2356 EYMSQATT
+2356 EYMSQATK

-2385 ASQQVISTIDQQT
+2385 ASQQVISTIDKQT

-2464 YNSAVRYNAMGNE
+2464 YNSAVKYNAMGNE

-2547 GGSTKKAASLDS
+2547 GGSTKKAVSLDS

-2644 LSPSFP
+2644 LSPNFP

>member
-481 GVLEDATNF
+481 GVLEDAANF

-509 PIVGIGGQ
+509 PIIGIGGQ
-517 MFGANQIGELYSNN
+517 IFGAKQIGEIYSNN
-531 KLNKQAK
+531 RLNKQAK

-548 VAQEGNLTAL
+548 IAQEGNLTAL
-558 QEEYKSAAE
+558 QEEYKSAAQ

-606 VKKKAE
+606 VKIKAKE
-612 EAAQSLKLNG
+612 TAELLIQNG
-622 YYKGV
+622 GHKGV
-627 DEKNVSR
+627 DEKNVTR
-634 AAEGLVQDGSD
+634 AAK
-645 QRLEGSINKVKSAQ
+645 RLE
-659 VELNQA
+659 
-665 IEKSI
+665 EKQDPR
-670 ANLSKLESSQSLV
+670 L
-683 GTRAS
+683 
-688 QSIKKLQE
+688 
-696 ELVFWEDDYRQVLS
+696 
-710 GNEELSK
+710 
-717 KFSVELDNIRN
+717 LDNIEQLNKAKEELEKAQQRFSTLN
-728 GIDKQ
+728 DKISLKDRSGSNKVARLQ
-733 YDSSLGLTKV
+733 KELTLWEKDYSKIISENKSFSDQFSASMDKIRESIKQQHSDSLELSTT

-748 ALENEIRNTMVEQ
+748 EIENQIRNSMSAQKPEA
-761 QTKAEKNLESAK
+761 AEKVAQAQKELDKKAK
-773 QELTE
+773 Q
-778 KSKKLV
+778 LV
-784 LEEQYTQEMN
+784 LEEQYTNEMK
-794 EQKKIIADRT
+794 EQNKIIADRK

-818 RTELIQKGV
+818 RTDLIQKGV
-827 RGASLAYSTLIPIM
+827 RGLSLAFSTLVPIM

-864 TSAMLMASMNP
+864 TSAMLMASP
-875 WGMAA
+875 SIWGTAA
-880 GAAAGAFS
+880 GAVTGAFA

-896 FKSRGEKAKEVNE
+896 FKSRGEKAKEVND
-909 QLTKTFMSLQES
+909 QLIKTFMSLQET
-921 VSANIS
+921 VNGNIS

-998 SKDFETLMEQ
+998 SRDFETLIEQ

-1037 AKSNMNDYSVEVAKL
+1037 AKSSMNDYSVEVAKL
-1052 TKELENAKKQGNGE
+1052 TKELENAKKQGKGE

-1126 TFSDTYMNSNFLSGM
+1126 TFSDTYMNSNFLAGM

-1528 GGLFDKLPKGIREK
+1528 GGLFDKLPKGIRKK

-2029 SVEDGFQKMFG
+2029 SVENGFQKMFG
-2040 TWGLDGVIDD
+2040 AWGLDGVIDD

-2090 AEELADFRN
+2090 AKELADFRD

-2174 KDELYSFDS
+2174 KDELYAFDS
-2183 DKVRESAKGVF
+2183 DKVKESAKGVF

-2229 DEIKDKTNEMNKW
+2229 DEIKDKTDEMNKW
-2242 LENAGKDGLS
+2242 LENAGKDGLN
-2252 NLQGMVANGTI
+2252 NLQGMIANGTI
-2263 TPDQLGVDE
+2263 SPDQLGVDKN
-2272 DTLSSIFSAM
+2272 TLSSIFSAM
-2282 KDGTLTIQ
+2282 KDGTLTVQ
-2290 DMLSGDFDD
+2290 DMLSGDFND

-2305 MTANQLSDTMNN
+2305 MTADELSGTMDK

-2325 NIDIAEA
+2325 NMDIAQA

-2347 VSNLGNAYT
+2347 VNNLGNAYA
-2356 EYMSQATT
+2356 EYMSQATK

-2385 ASQQVISTIDQQT
+2385 ASQQVISTIDKQT
-2398 QAMLRSQRQTDAT
+2398 QAMLRSQRQTDPT

-2464 YNSAVRYNAMGNE
+2464 YNSAVKYNAMGNE

-2491 PTKVAMS
+2491 PTKVAMT

-2547 GGSTKKAASLDS
+2547 EGSNKKAVSLDS

-2644 LSPSFP
+2644 LSPNFP

>member
-133 TGQIDQLRMNLQQG
+133 TGQIDQLRVNLQQG

-382 LRDASDIFKDIAA
+382 LRDAADIFKDIAA

-431 NQLLGEAYDSAGTS
+431 NELLGEAYDSAGTS

-517 MFGANQIGELYSNN
+517 MFGANQVGELYSNN
-531 KLNKQAK
+531 RLNKQAK
-538 EITASLEKLK
+538 EITASLEKMK
-548 VAQEGNLTAL
+548 IAQEGNLTAL

-575 GPEAAKNYEEVTKEI
+575 GPEAARNYEEVTKEI

-601 KSAEE
+601 KNAEE

-612 EAAQSLKLNG
+612 EAAQAIKLNG

-627 DEKNVSR
+627 DEKNVTR
-634 AAEGLVQDGSD
+634 AAKGLENEGKDARILENITKLNKAREEL
-645 QRLEGSINKVKSAQ
+645 QRAEQVSLNNLSTLEGAVS
-659 VELNQA
+659 L
-665 IEKSI
+665 
-670 ANLSKLESSQSLV
+670 LDSK
-683 GTRAS
+683 AS
-688 QSIKKLQE
+688 GVRKELQE
-696 ELVFWEDDYRQVLS
+696 ELVLWEDDIRSALYE
-710 GNEELSK
+710 NEKLSK
-717 KFSVELDNIRN
+717 QFTGDLDKIRQ
-728 GIDKQ
+728 GIDSQ
-733 YDSSLGLTKV
+733 YDSHASLLKIRKEAKV
-743 RKQAL
+743 I
-748 ALENEIRNTMVEQ
+748 ENQIRDAMMAEEYNARENV
-761 QTKAEKNLESAK
+761 TKAEKELESKAK
-773 QELTE
+773 
-778 KSKKLV
+778 KVV
-784 LEEQYTQEMN
+784 LEEQYTNEMK
-794 EQKKIIADRT
+794 EQNKIIADRK
-804 VLENKAQSTAQIAK
+804 VLEDKAQSTAQIAK

-827 RGASLAYSTLIPIM
+827 RGMSLAYSTIVPII

-909 QLTKTFMSLQES
+909 QLTKTFMSLQET
-921 VSANIS
+921 VNGNIS

-1019 LSANRNSFI
+1019 LSANKNSFI

-1037 AKSNMNDYSVEVAKL
+1037 AKSSMNDYSVEVAKL
-1052 TKELENAKKQGNGE
+1052 TKELENAKKQGKGE

-1106 ANDEFNKLVDKAPEL
+1106 ANDEFNKLVDKTPEL

-1126 TFSDTYMNSNFLSGM
+1126 TFSDTYMNSNFLAGM

-1152 LVQNMSLIKD
+1152 LVQNMGLIKD

-1197 GNIETLQEKMA
+1197 GNIETLQEKMS
-1208 EAADPIADG
+1208 EAADPITDG

-1231 EKDVKKAQKRI
+1231 EKDVEKAQKRI
-1242 GELASDLE
+1242 GKLASDLE
-1250 EKVEDANKMRFD
+1250 EKVEDANKMKFD
-1262 FSKAEGADFTGDRKE
+1262 FAKAEGADFTDDRKE
-1277 IQNISD
+1277 IESIND
-1283 KIEDYNKLQNVMS
+1283 KIEDYDKLQDVMS

-1301 YSRTSRTIEGFNE
+1301 YSRTSRTVEGFNE

-1319 GDIDSAMQ
+1319 GDIDAAMQ
-1327 ALDNLQKNGL
+1327 ALDQLQKNGL
-1337 DDSQLEALKQKFPE
+1337 DDGQLEVLKQKFPE

-1372 NLYDILSEEHEAAI
+1372 NLYDVLSEEQEAAI

-1393 EQFYGVWMQNNSKT
+1393 QQFYTEWMGSNSGV

-1415 GIDAANYQTLAEYKT
+1415 GIDASNYQTLAEYKQG
-1430 ALQSLSLEN
+1430 LQSLSLEN
-1439 LQVIAGQE
+1439 LQVIAGEE
-1447 VETNNEKNKQILA
+1447 VKENDKKNKEILA
-1460 GEAKHFTNMISLS
+1460 GEAVHVSNMISLT

-1478 SNLTYTQ
+1478 SNLTYSQ

-1496 DVANGFNQLFASMS
+1496 DIANGLGNALSFME
-1510 QTLLNWMNWA
+1510 QTLKGWLNWA
-1520 HKAIGDLL
+1520 HKALGDFL
-1528 GGLFDKLPKGIREK
+1528 GGMIKKLPKGMRDA
-1542 LGLDKVNDW
+1542 LGLDEIDKW
-1551 GEGGAPET
+1551 GEGGVSESFFK
-1559 IWNKLPSSTLAKDYV
+1559 KLDPSTLAKDYV
-1574 NKKNQEAKK
+1574 DKKNQEAQEEQEKK
-1583 EQDEKN
+1583 DS
-1589 ALIQQILEGEFKNSD
+1589 LIQQILEGKFKNKN
-1604 GTSNADLMKQLG
+1604 GLSNEDLMKKLD
-1616 LDKPQSLEGMNAIPK
+1616 LDKPQSLEGLNGVPR
-1631 DAENKDVEKD
+1631 DPENKDVEKD

-1646 EDKDKDKKDVDNLEL
+1646 EDKDSKKDVDNLEL

-1734 GFSFSAN
+1734 GFTFSAN

-1905 KELLEVQADFVKQSV
+1905 KELLEVQADFVKQSI

-2090 AEELADFRN
+2090 AKELADFRD

-2174 KDELYSFDS
+2174 KDELYAFDS

-2263 TPDQLGVDE
+2263 TPDQLGVDKN
-2272 DTLSSIFSAM
+2272 TLSSIFSAM
-2282 KDGTLTIQ
+2282 KDGTLTVQ

-2305 MTANQLSDTMNN
+2305 MTADQLSGTMDK

-2332 MMDASNKWTSTAQQN
+2332 MIDASNKWTSTAQQN
-2347 VSNLGNAYT
+2347 VNNLGNAYA
-2356 EYMSQATT
+2356 EYMSQATK

-2385 ASQQVISTIDQQT
+2385 ASQQVISTIDKQT

-2442 NEQLQPSMVNTGK
+2442 NEQLQPSMINTGK

-2464 YNSAVRYNAMGNE
+2464 YNSAVKYNAMGNE

-2491 PTKVAMS
+2491 PTKVAMT

-2590 DTKNILETVKMQRGL
+2590 DTKNILESVKMQRGL

>member
-382 LRDASDIFKDIAA
+382 LRDAADIFKDIAA

-509 PIVGIGGQ
+509 PIIGIGGQ

-531 KLNKQAK
+531 RLNKQAK

-558 QEEYKSAAE
+558 QEEYRSAAQ

-606 VKKKAE
+606 VKIKAKE
-612 EAAQSLKLNG
+612 TAELLVQNG
-622 YYKGV
+622 GHKGV
-627 DEKNVSR
+627 DEKNVTR
-634 AAEGLVQDGSD
+634 AAK
-645 QRLEGSINKVKSAQ
+645 RLE
-659 VELNQA
+659 
-665 IEKSI
+665 EKQDPR
-670 ANLSKLESSQSLV
+670 L
-683 GTRAS
+683 
-688 QSIKKLQE
+688 
-696 ELVFWEDDYRQVLS
+696 
-710 GNEELSK
+710 
-717 KFSVELDNIRN
+717 LDNIERLN
-728 GIDKQ
+728 KAKEELEKAQQRFSTLNDKISLKDRSGSNKVARLQ
-733 YDSSLGLTKV
+733 KELTLWEKDYSKIISENKSFSDQFSASMDKIRESIKQQHSDSIELSTV

-748 ALENEIRNTMVEQ
+748 EIENQIRNSMSAQKPEA
-761 QTKAEKNLESAK
+761 AEKVAQAQKELEK
-773 QELTE
+773 
-778 KSKKLV
+778 KSKQLV
-784 LEEQYTQEMN
+784 LEEQYTNEMK
-794 EQKKIIADRT
+794 EQNKIIADRK
-804 VLENKAQSTAQIAK
+804 VLEDKAQSTAQIAK

-827 RGASLAYSTLIPIM
+827 RGMSLAYSTIVPII

-909 QLTKTFMSLQES
+909 QLTKTFMSLQET
-921 VSANIS
+921 VNGNIS

-1019 LSANRNSFI
+1019 LSANKNSFI
-1028 VQQVSDLQN
+1028 TQQVSDLQN

-1052 TKELENAKKQGNGE
+1052 TKELENAKKQGKGE

-1152 LVQNMSLIKD
+1152 LVQNMGLIKD

-1180 KIAKSSEWAKLA
+1180 KIANSSEWAKLA

-1197 GNIETLQEKMA
+1197 GNIETLQEKMS
-1208 EAADPIADG
+1208 EAADPITDG

-1231 EKDVKKAQKRI
+1231 EKDVEKAQKRI
-1242 GELASDLE
+1242 GKLASDLE
-1250 EKVEDANKMRFD
+1250 EKVEDANKMKFD
-1262 FSKAEGADFTGDRKE
+1262 FAKAEGADFTDDRKE
-1277 IQNISD
+1277 IESIND
-1283 KIEDYNKLQNVMS
+1283 KIEDYDKLQDVMS

-1301 YSRTSRTIEGFNE
+1301 YSRTSRTVEGFNE

-1319 GDIDSAMQ
+1319 GDIDAAMQ
-1327 ALDNLQKNGL
+1327 ALDQLQKNGL
-1337 DDSQLEALKQKFPE
+1337 DDGQLEVLKQKFPE

-1372 NLYDILSEEHEAAI
+1372 NLYDVLSEEHEAAI

-1415 GIDAANYQTLAEYKT
+1415 GIDASNYQTLAEYKN

-1447 VETNNEKNKQILA
+1447 IETNNEKNKEILA
-1460 GEAKHFTNMISLS
+1460 GEAVHVSNMISLT

-1478 SNLTYTQ
+1478 SNLTYSQ

-1496 DVANGFNQLFASMS
+1496 DMANGLGNALSYMEQL
-1510 QTLLNWMNWA
+1510 LKGWLNTA
-1520 HKAIGDLL
+1520 HKALGDFF
-1528 GGLFDKLPKGIREK
+1528 GGMIKKLPKGMRDA
-1542 LGLDKVNDW
+1542 LGLDEIDKW
-1551 GEGGAPET
+1551 GEGGVSESFFK
-1559 IWNKLPSSTLAKDYV
+1559 KLDPSTLAKDYV
-1574 NKKNQEAKK
+1574 DKKNKEA
-1583 EQDEKN
+1583 QDEQEKKDS
-1589 ALIQQILEGEFKNSD
+1589 LIQQILEGKFKNKN
-1604 GTSNADLMKQLG
+1604 GLSNEDLMKKLE
-1616 LDKPQSLEGMNAIPK
+1616 LDKPQSLEGLNGVPR
-1631 DAENKDVEKD
+1631 DPENKDVEKD

-1646 EDKDKDKKDVDNLEL
+1646 EDKDSKKDVDNLEL

-1741 GDIDNLNQKLTD
+1741 GDIDNLNQRLTD

-2029 SVEDGFQKMFG
+2029 SVENGFQKMFG

-2090 AEELADFRN
+2090 AKELADFRD

-2174 KDELYSFDS
+2174 KDELYAFDS
-2183 DKVRESAKGVF
+2183 DKVKESAKGVF

-2229 DEIKDKTNEMNKW
+2229 DEIKDKTDEMNKW

-2252 NLQGMVANGTI
+2252 NLQGMIANGTI
-2263 TPDQLGVDE
+2263 SPDQLGVDKN
-2272 DTLSSIFSAM
+2272 TLSSIFSAM
-2282 KDGTLTIQ
+2282 KDGTLTVQ
-2290 DMLSGDFDD
+2290 DMLSGDFND

-2305 MTANQLSDTMNN
+2305 MTADQLSGTMDK

-2325 NIDIAEA
+2325 NMDIAEA

-2347 VSNLGNAYT
+2347 VNSLGNAYA
-2356 EYMSQATT
+2356 EYMSQATK

-2385 ASQQVISTIDQQT
+2385 ASQQVISTIDKQT

-2464 YNSAVRYNAMGNE
+2464 YNSAVKYNAMGNE

>member
-509 PIVGIGGQ
+509 PIIGIGGQ

-531 KLNKQAK
+531 RLNKQAK

-558 QEEYKSAAE
+558 QEEYKSAAQ

-606 VKKKAE
+606 VKIKAKE
-612 EAAQSLKLNG
+612 TADLLVKNG
-622 YYKGV
+622 GHKGV
-627 DEKNVSR
+627 DEKNVTR
-634 AAEGLVQDGSD
+634 AAK
-645 QRLEGSINKVKSAQ
+645 RLE
-659 VELNQA
+659 
-665 IEKSI
+665 EKQDPR
-670 ANLSKLESSQSLV
+670 L
-683 GTRAS
+683 
-688 QSIKKLQE
+688 
-696 ELVFWEDDYRQVLS
+696 
-710 GNEELSK
+710 
-717 KFSVELDNIRN
+717 LDNIEQLNKAKEELEKAQQRFSTLN
-728 GIDKQ
+728 DKISLKDRSGSNKVNRLQ
-733 YDSSLGLTKV
+733 KELTLWEKDYSKIISENKSFSDQFSASMDKIRESIKQQHSDSLELSTV

-748 ALENEIRNTMVEQ
+748 EIENQIRNSMSAQKPEA
-761 QTKAEKNLESAK
+761 AEKVAQAQKELDKKAK
-773 QELTE
+773 Q
-778 KSKKLV
+778 LV
-784 LEEQYTQEMN
+784 LEEQYTNEMK
-794 EQKKIIADRT
+794 EQNKIIADRK
-804 VLENKAQSTAQIAK
+804 VLEDKAQSTAQIAK

-827 RGASLAYSTLIPIM
+827 RGMSLAYSTIVPII

-909 QLTKTFMSLQES
+909 QLTKTFMSLQET
-921 VSANIS
+921 VNGNIS

-998 SKDFETLMEQ
+998 SRDFETLMEQ

-1028 VQQVSDLQN
+1028 TQQVSDLQN
-1037 AKSNMNDYSVEVAKL
+1037 AKSSMNDYSVEVAKL
-1052 TKELENAKKQGNGE
+1052 TKELENAKKQGKGE

-1106 ANDEFNKLVDKAPEL
+1106 ANDEFNKLVDKTPEL

-1126 TFSDTYMNSNFLSGM
+1126 TFSDTYMNSNFLAGM

-1152 LVQNMSLIKD
+1152 LVQNMGLIKD

-1208 EAADPIADG
+1208 EAADPITDG
-1217 AQSRALSFVDKVIP
+1217 AQSRALSFVDKVVP

-1277 IQNISD
+1277 IENIND
-1283 KIEDYNKLQNVMS
+1283 KIEDYDKLQNVMS

-1301 YSRTSRTIEGFNE
+1301 YSRTSRTVEGFNE

-1319 GDIDSAMQ
+1319 GDIDAAMQ
-1327 ALDNLQKNGL
+1327 ALDQLQKNGL
-1337 DDSQLEALKQKFPE
+1337 DDGQLEVLKQKFPE

-1415 GIDAANYQTLAEYKT
+1415 GIDASNYQTLAEYKN

-1439 LQVIAGQE
+1439 LQVIAGE
-1447 VETNNEKNKQILA
+1447 EIKTNNEKNKEILA
-1460 GEAKHFTNMISLS
+1460 GEAKHFTNMISLT

-1478 SNLTYTQ
+1478 SNLTYSQ
-1485 KLVASFLNAYD
+1485 KLVASFLDAFD
-1496 DVANGFNQLFASMS
+1496 GMANGFNQILANMS
-1510 QTLLNWMNWA
+1510 QTLLNWLNWA
-1520 HKAIGDLL
+1520 HKTIGDIL
-1528 GGLFDKLPKGIREK
+1528 GKLFEKLPKGIREK
-1542 LGLDKVNDW
+1542 LGLDKVDDW
-1551 GEGGAPET
+1551 GEGGAPDT
-1559 IWNKLPSSTLAKDYV
+1559 VWNKLPSSNLAKNYV
-1574 NKKNQEAKK
+1574 DKKNKEAQK
-1583 EQDEKN
+1583 EQEKKDS
-1589 ALIQQILEGEFKNSD
+1589 LIQQILEGEFKNKN
-1604 GTSNADLMKQLG
+1604 GLSNEDLMKKLE
-1616 LDKPQSLEGMNAIPK
+1616 LDKPQSLEGLNGVPK
-1631 DAENKDVEKD
+1631 DPENKDVEKD

-1646 EDKDKDKKDVDNLEL
+1646 EDKDSKKDVDNLEL

-2090 AEELADFRN
+2090 AKELADFRD

-2174 KDELYSFDS
+2174 KDELYAFDS
-2183 DKVRESAKGVF
+2183 DKVKESAKGVF

-2229 DEIKDKTNEMNKW
+2229 DEIKDKTDEMNKW
-2242 LENAGKDGLS
+2242 LENAGKDGLN
-2252 NLQGMVANGTI
+2252 NLQGMIANGTI
-2263 TPDQLGVDE
+2263 SPDQLGVDKN
-2272 DTLSSIFSAM
+2272 TLSSIFSAM
-2282 KDGTLTIQ
+2282 KDGTLTVQ
-2290 DMLSGDFDD
+2290 DMLSGDFND

-2305 MTANQLSDTMNN
+2305 MTADELSGTMDK

-2325 NIDIAEA
+2325 NMDIAQA

-2347 VSNLGNAYT
+2347 VNNLGNAYA
-2356 EYMSQATT
+2356 EYMSQATK

-2385 ASQQVISTIDQQT
+2385 ASQQVISTIDKQT

-2464 YNSAVRYNAMGNE
+2464 YNSAVKYNAMGNE
-2477 ARFAY
+2477 AKFAY

-2491 PTKVAMS
+2491 PTKVAMT

-2644 LSPSFP
+2644 LSPNFP

>member
-509 PIVGIGGQ
+509 PIIGIGGQ
-517 MFGANQIGELYSNN
+517 MFGANQVGELYSNN
-531 KLNKQAK
+531 RLNKQAK
-538 EITASLEKLK
+538 EITASLEKMK
-548 VAQEGNLTAL
+548 IAQEGNLTAL

-575 GPEAAKNYEEVTKEI
+575 GPEAARNYEEVTKEI

-601 KSAEE
+601 KNAEE

-612 EAAQSLKLNG
+612 EAAQAIKLNG

-627 DEKNVSR
+627 DEKNVTR
-634 AAEGLVQDGSD
+634 AAKGLENEGKDARILENITKLNKAREEL
-645 QRLEGSINKVKSAQ
+645 QRAEQVSLNNLSTLEGAVS
-659 VELNQA
+659 L
-665 IEKSI
+665 
-670 ANLSKLESSQSLV
+670 LDSK
-683 GTRAS
+683 AS
-688 QSIKKLQE
+688 GVRKELQE
-696 ELVFWEDDYRQVLS
+696 ELVLWEDDIRSALYE
-710 GNEELSK
+710 NEKLSK
-717 KFSVELDNIRN
+717 QFTGDLDKIRQ
-728 GIDKQ
+728 GIDSQ
-733 YDSSLGLTKV
+733 YDSHASLLKIRKEAKV
-743 RKQAL
+743 I
-748 ALENEIRNTMVEQ
+748 ENQIRDAMMAEEYNARENV
-761 QTKAEKNLESAK
+761 TKAEKELESKAK
-773 QELTE
+773 
-778 KSKKLV
+778 KVV
-784 LEEQYTQEMN
+784 LEEQYTNEMK
-794 EQKKIIADRT
+794 EQNKIIADRK
-804 VLENKAQSTAQIAK
+804 VLEDKAQSTAQIAK

-827 RGASLAYSTLIPIM
+827 RGMSLAYSTIVPII

-880 GAAAGAFS
+880 GAAAGALS
-888 LIVDKFDL
+888 LMVDKFDL
-896 FKSRGEKAKEVNE
+896 FKSRGEKAKETNE
-909 QLTKTFMSLQES
+909 QLIKTFMSLQET
-921 VSANIS
+921 VNGKIS
-927 NLNDIADT
+927 NLNDIADI

-998 SKDFETLMEQ
+998 SRDFETLIEQ

-1052 TKELENAKKQGNGE
+1052 TKKLENAKKQGNGE
-1066 KVDDILKD
+1066 EVDKILKD
-1074 LTNAQN
+1074 LTDAQN

-1098 SIVVPFNE
+1098 NLVVPFNE

-1126 TFSDTYMNSNFLSGM
+1126 NFSDTYMNSDFLSGI
-1141 ASENDEEGMKN
+1141 ASEDDEEGMKN
-1152 LVQNMSLIKD
+1152 LVQNMGLIKD
-1162 KFTEIAQQD
+1162 EFTEIAQQD
-1171 PGKAQEFLD
+1171 PEKAQEFLD
-1180 KIAKSSEWAKLA
+1180 KIASSSEWAKLA

-1197 GNIETLQEKMA
+1197 GNIETLQEKME
-1208 EAADPIADG
+1208 EATNPINDIE
-1217 AQSRALSFVDKVIP
+1217 SRALKFADKIIP
-1231 EKDVKKAQKRI
+1231 EEEVEKAQKRI

-1250 EKVEDANKMRFD
+1250 EKVEDAKKMKLDSSGTEGFID
-1262 FSKAEGADFTGDRKE
+1262 LAEDQKE
-1277 IQNISD
+1277 IDNLND
-1283 KIEDYNKLQNVMS
+1283 KIKDYDKLKSTMY

-1301 YSRTSRTIEGFNE
+1301 YARTSRTVKGFNE
-1314 NLGHV
+1314 NLGV
-1319 GDIDSAMQ
+1319 VQDLDTGME
-1327 ALDNLQKNGL
+1327 ALKNLLENGF
-1337 DDSQLEALKQKFPE
+1337 DESQLETLKQKFPE
-1351 LEKSMRESAEKGTE
+1351 LEKIMRVSAEKGTE
-1365 AFKQNAS
+1365 AFQKNAS
-1372 NLYDILSEEHEAAI
+1372 NLYDILEGEQQTAI
-1386 TGMVMNN
+1386 NGMVANN
-1393 EQFYGVWMQNNSKT
+1393 QQFYTEWMGSNSET
-1407 INKIAEDY
+1407 INKISENY
-1415 GIDAANYQTLAEYKT
+1415 GIDAANYQTLEGYKQG
-1430 ALQSLSLEN
+1430 LQSLSLEN
-1439 LQVIAGQE
+1439 LQTIAGE
-1447 VETNNEKNKQILA
+1447 EIKTNNEKNEEILA
-1460 GEAKHFTNMISLS
+1460 GEAKHFTNMISLN

-1478 SNLTYTQ
+1478 SNLTTSQ
-1485 KLVASFLNAYD
+1485 KLVASFLDAFD
-1496 DVANGFNQLFASMS
+1496 GMANGFNQILATMS
-1510 QTLLNWMNWA
+1510 QTLLNWLNWA
-1520 HKAIGDLL
+1520 HKAIGDIL
-1528 GGLFDKLPKGIREK
+1528 GKLFKKLPKGIREK
-1542 LGLDKVNDW
+1542 LGLDKVDDW
-1551 GEGGAPET
+1551 GEGGAPDT
-1559 IWNKLPSSTLAKDYV
+1559 VWNELPSSNLAKNYV
-1574 NKKNQEAKK
+1574 DKKNQEAKD
-1583 EQDEKN
+1583 EQEKKDS
-1589 ALIQQILEGEFKNSD
+1589 LIQQILEGKFKNKN
-1604 GTSNADLMKQLG
+1604 GLSNKDLMKKLG
-1616 LDKPQSLEGMNAIPK
+1616 LDKPQSIEGLGGVPR
-1631 DAENKDVEKD
+1631 DPENKDVEKD

-1646 EDKDKDKKDVDNLEL
+1646 EDKDSKKDVDNLEL

-1695 LNIMKQEEQLLAQ
+1695 LNIMKQEEQLLVQ

-1741 GDIDNLNQKLTD
+1741 GDIDNLNQRLTD

-2029 SVEDGFQKMFG
+2029 SVENGFQKMFG
-2040 TWGLDGVIDD
+2040 AWGLDGVIDD

-2090 AEELADFRN
+2090 AKELADFRD

-2174 KDELYSFDS
+2174 KDELYAFDS

-2242 LENAGKDGLS
+2242 LENAGKDGLN
-2252 NLQGMVANGTI
+2252 NLQGMIANGTI
-2263 TPDQLGVDE
+2263 SPDQLGVDKN
-2272 DTLSSIFSAM
+2272 TLSSIFSAM
-2282 KDGTLTIQ
+2282 KDGTLTVQ
-2290 DMLSGDFDD
+2290 DMLSGDFND

-2305 MTANQLSDTMNN
+2305 MTADELSGTMDK

-2325 NIDIAEA
+2325 NMDIAQA

-2347 VSNLGNAYT
+2347 VNNLGNAYA
-2356 EYMSQATT
+2356 EYMSQATK

-2385 ASQQVISTIDQQT
+2385 ASQQVISTIDKQT

-2411 SNSVLNLQ
+2411 SSSVLNLQ

-2442 NEQLQPSMVNTGK
+2442 NEQLQPSMINTGK

-2464 YNSAVRYNAMGNE
+2464 YNSAVKYNAMGNE
-2477 ARFAY
+2477 AKFAY

-2644 LSPSFP
+2644 LSPNFP
-2650 NARDRSEIEAA
+2650 NAKDRSEIEAA

>member
-509 PIVGIGGQ
+509 PIIGIGGQ

-531 KLNKQAK
+531 RLNKQAK

-558 QEEYKSAAE
+558 QEEYKSAAQ

-606 VKKKAE
+606 VKIKAKE
-612 EAAQSLKLNG
+612 TADLLIQNG
-622 YYKGV
+622 GHKGV
-627 DEKNVSR
+627 DEKNVTR
-634 AAEGLVQDGSD
+634 AAK
-645 QRLEGSINKVKSAQ
+645 RLE
-659 VELNQA
+659 
-665 IEKSI
+665 EKQDPR
-670 ANLSKLESSQSLV
+670 L
-683 GTRAS
+683 
-688 QSIKKLQE
+688 
-696 ELVFWEDDYRQVLS
+696 
-710 GNEELSK
+710 
-717 KFSVELDNIRN
+717 LDNIEQLNKAKEELEKAQQRFSTLN
-728 GIDKQ
+728 DKVSLKGRSGSNKVALLQ
-733 YDSSLGLTKV
+733 KELTLWEKDYSKIISENKSFSDQFSASMDKIRESIKQQHSDSIELSTV

-748 ALENEIRNTMVEQ
+748 EIENQIRNSMSAQKPEA
-761 QTKAEKNLESAK
+761 AEKVAQAQKELDKKAK
-773 QELTE
+773 Q
-778 KSKKLV
+778 LV
-784 LEEQYTQEMN
+784 LEEQYTNEMK
-794 EQKKIIADRT
+794 EQNKIIADRK

-818 RTELIQKGV
+818 RTDLIQKGV
-827 RGASLAYSTLIPIM
+827 RGMSLAYSTIVPII

-909 QLTKTFMSLQES
+909 QLTKTFMSLQET
-921 VSANIS
+921 VNGNIS

-998 SKDFETLMEQ
+998 SRDFETLMEQ

-1028 VQQVSDLQN
+1028 TQQVSDLQN
-1037 AKSNMNDYSVEVAKL
+1037 AKSSMNDYSVEVAKL
-1052 TKELENAKKQGNGE
+1052 TKELENAKKQGKGE

-1106 ANDEFNKLVDKAPEL
+1106 ANDEFNKLVDKTPEL

-1126 TFSDTYMNSNFLSGM
+1126 TFSDTYMNSNFLAGM

-1152 LVQNMSLIKD
+1152 LVQNMGLIKD

-1197 GNIETLQEKMA
+1197 GNIETLQEKMS
-1208 EAADPIADG
+1208 EAADPITDG
-1217 AQSRALSFVDKVIP
+1217 AQSRALSFVDKVVP

-1250 EKVEDANKMRFD
+1250 KKVEDANKMRFD

-1277 IQNISD
+1277 IENIND
-1283 KIEDYNKLQNVMS
+1283 KIEDYDKLQDVMS

-1301 YSRTSRTIEGFNE
+1301 YSRTSRTVEGFNE

-1319 GDIDSAMQ
+1319 GDIDAAMQ
-1327 ALDNLQKNGL
+1327 ALDQLQKNGL
-1337 DDSQLEALKQKFPE
+1337 DDSQLEVLKQKFPE

-1415 GIDAANYQTLAEYKT
+1415 GIDASNYQTLAEYKN

-1439 LQVIAGQE
+1439 LQVIAGE
-1447 VETNNEKNKQILA
+1447 EIKTNNEKNKEILA
-1460 GEAKHFTNMISLS
+1460 GEAKHFTNMISLT

-1478 SNLTYTQ
+1478 SNLTYSQ
-1485 KLVASFLNAYD
+1485 KLVASFLDAFD
-1496 DVANGFNQLFASMS
+1496 GMANGFNQILANMS
-1510 QTLLNWMNWA
+1510 QTLLNWLNWA
-1520 HKAIGDLL
+1520 HKTIGDIL
-1528 GGLFDKLPKGIREK
+1528 GKLFEKLPKGIREK
-1542 LGLDKVNDW
+1542 LGLDKVDDW
-1551 GEGGAPET
+1551 GEGGAPDT
-1559 IWNKLPSSTLAKDYV
+1559 VWNKLPSSNLAKNYV
-1574 NKKNQEAKK
+1574 DKKNKEAQK
-1583 EQDEKN
+1583 EQEKKDS
-1589 ALIQQILEGEFKNSD
+1589 LIQQILEGEFKNKN
-1604 GTSNADLMKQLG
+1604 GLSNEDLMKKLE
-1616 LDKPQSLEGMNAIPK
+1616 LDKPQSLEGLNGVPR
-1631 DAENKDVEKD
+1631 DPENKDVEKD

-1646 EDKDKDKKDVDNLEL
+1646 EDKDSKKDVDNLEL

-2029 SVEDGFQKMFG
+2029 SVENGFQKMFG
-2040 TWGLDGVIDD
+2040 AWGLDGVIDD

-2090 AEELADFRN
+2090 AKELADFRD

-2136 NAKRTAQL
+2136 NTKRTAQL
-2144 VRDANGNM
+2144 VRDADGNM

-2174 KDELYSFDS
+2174 KDELYAFDS
-2183 DKVRESAKGVF
+2183 DKVKESAKGVF

-2229 DEIKDKTNEMNKW
+2229 DEIKDKTDEMNKW
-2242 LENAGKDGLS
+2242 LENAGKDGLN
-2252 NLQGMVANGTI
+2252 NLQGMIANGTI
-2263 TPDQLGVDE
+2263 SPDQLGVDKN
-2272 DTLSSIFSAM
+2272 TLSSIFSAM
-2282 KDGTLTIQ
+2282 KDGTLTVQ
-2290 DMLSGDFDD
+2290 DMLSGDFND

-2305 MTANQLSDTMNN
+2305 MTADELSGTMDK

-2325 NIDIAEA
+2325 NMDIAQA

-2347 VSNLGNAYT
+2347 VNNLGNAYA
-2356 EYMSQATT
+2356 EYMSQATK

-2385 ASQQVISTIDQQT
+2385 ASQQVISTIDKQT

-2464 YNSAVRYNAMGNE
+2464 YNSAVKYNAMGNE
-2477 ARFAY
+2477 AKFAY

-2491 PTKVAMS
+2491 PTKVAMT

-2644 LSPSFP
+2644 LSPNFP

>member
-54 LQISAL
+54 IQISAL

-69 SGGDFGRIFQSNLNA
+69 SGGNFGRIFQSNLNA

-382 LRDASDIFKDIAA
+382 LRDAADIFKDIAA

-431 NQLLGEAYDSAGTS
+431 NELLGEAYDSAGTS

-517 MFGANQIGELYSNN
+517 MFGANQVGELYSNN
-531 KLNKQAK
+531 RLNKQAK
-538 EITASLEKLK
+538 EITASLEKMK
-548 VAQEGNLTAL
+548 IAQEGNLTAL

-575 GPEAAKNYEEVTKEI
+575 GPEAARNYEEVTKEI

-601 KSAEE
+601 KNAEE

-612 EAAQSLKLNG
+612 EAAQAIKLNG

-627 DEKNVSR
+627 DEKNVTR
-634 AAEGLVQDGSD
+634 AAKGLENEGKDARILENITKLNKAREEL
-645 QRLEGSINKVKSAQ
+645 QRAEQVSLNNLSTLEGAVS
-659 VELNQA
+659 L
-665 IEKSI
+665 
-670 ANLSKLESSQSLV
+670 LDSK
-683 GTRAS
+683 AS
-688 QSIKKLQE
+688 GVRKELQE
-696 ELVFWEDDYRQVLS
+696 ELVLWEDDIRSALYE
-710 GNEELSK
+710 NEKLSK
-717 KFSVELDNIRN
+717 QFTGDLDKIRQ
-728 GIDKQ
+728 GIDSQ
-733 YDSSLGLTKV
+733 YDSHASLLKIRKEAKV
-743 RKQAL
+743 I
-748 ALENEIRNTMVEQ
+748 ENQIRDAMMAEEYNARENV
-761 QTKAEKNLESAK
+761 TKAEKELESKAK
-773 QELTE
+773 
-778 KSKKLV
+778 KVV
-784 LEEQYTQEMN
+784 LEEQYTNEMK
-794 EQKKIIADRT
+794 EQNKIIADRK
-804 VLENKAQSTAQIAK
+804 VLEDKAQSTAQIAK

-827 RGASLAYSTLIPIM
+827 RGMSLAYSTIVPII

-909 QLTKTFMSLQES
+909 QLTKTFMSLQET
-921 VSANIS
+921 VNGNIS

-998 SKDFETLMEQ
+998 SRDFETLMEQ

-1019 LSANRNSFI
+1019 LSANKNSFI
-1028 VQQVSDLQN
+1028 TQQVSDLQD

-1052 TKELENAKKQGNGE
+1052 TKELENAKKQGKGE

-1152 LVQNMSLIKD
+1152 LVQNMGLIKD

-1180 KIAKSSEWAKLA
+1180 KIANSSEWAKLA

-1197 GNIETLQEKMA
+1197 GNIETLQEKMS
-1208 EAADPIADG
+1208 EAADPITDG

-1231 EKDVKKAQKRI
+1231 EKDVEKAQKRI
-1242 GELASDLE
+1242 GKLASDLE
-1250 EKVEDANKMRFD
+1250 EKVEDANKMKFD
-1262 FSKAEGADFTGDRKE
+1262 FAKAEGADFTDDRKE
-1277 IQNISD
+1277 IESIND
-1283 KIEDYNKLQNVMS
+1283 KIEDYDKLQNVMS

-1301 YSRTSRTIEGFNE
+1301 YSRTSRTVEGFNE

-1319 GDIDSAMQ
+1319 GDIDAAMQ
-1327 ALDNLQKNGL
+1327 ALDQLQKNGL
-1337 DDSQLEALKQKFPE
+1337 DDGQLEVLKQKFPE

-1372 NLYDILSEEHEAAI
+1372 NLYDVLSEEQEAAI

-1393 EQFYGVWMQNNSKT
+1393 QQFYTEWMGSNSGV

-1415 GIDAANYQTLAEYKT
+1415 GIDASNYQTLAEYKQG
-1430 ALQSLSLEN
+1430 LQSLSLEN

-1447 VETNNEKNKQILA
+1447 VEENDKKNKEILA
-1460 GEAKHFTNMISLS
+1460 GEAVHVSNMISLT

-1478 SNLTYTQ
+1478 SNLTYSQ

-1496 DVANGFNQLFASMS
+1496 DMANGLGNALSYMEQL
-1510 QTLLNWMNWA
+1510 LKGWLNTA
-1520 HKAIGDLL
+1520 HKALGDFF
-1528 GGLFDKLPKGIREK
+1528 GGMIKKLPKGMRDA
-1542 LGLDKVNDW
+1542 LGLDEIDKW
-1551 GEGGAPET
+1551 GEGGVSESFFK
-1559 IWNKLPSSTLAKDYV
+1559 KLDPSTLAKDYV
-1574 NKKNQEAKK
+1574 DKKNQEA
-1583 EQDEKN
+1583 QDEQEKKDS
-1589 ALIQQILEGEFKNSD
+1589 LIQQILEGKFKNKN
-1604 GTSNADLMKQLG
+1604 GLSNEDLMKQVG
-1616 LDKPQSLEGMNAIPK
+1616 LDKPQSIEGLNGVPR
-1631 DAENKDVEKD
+1631 DPENKDVEKD

-1646 EDKDKDKKDVDNLEL
+1646 EDKDSKKDVDNLEL

-2040 TWGLDGVIDD
+2040 AWGLDGVIDD

-2090 AEELADFRN
+2090 AKELADFRD

-2174 KDELYSFDS
+2174 KDELYAFDS
-2183 DKVRESAKGVF
+2183 DKVKESAKGVF

-2229 DEIKDKTNEMNKW
+2229 DEIKDKTDEMNKW
-2242 LENAGKDGLS
+2242 LENAGKDGLN
-2252 NLQGMVANGTI
+2252 NLQGMIANGTI
-2263 TPDQLGVDE
+2263 SPDQLGVDKN
-2272 DTLSSIFSAM
+2272 TLSSIFSAM
-2282 KDGTLTIQ
+2282 KDGTLTVQ
-2290 DMLSGDFDD
+2290 DMLSGDFND

-2305 MTANQLSDTMNN
+2305 MTADELSGTMDK

-2347 VSNLGNAYT
+2347 VNNLGNAYA
-2356 EYMSQATT
+2356 EYMSQATK
-2364 VLNDYSSSTGRLNDL
+2364 VLDDYSSSTGRLNDL

-2385 ASQQVISTIDQQT
+2385 ASQQVISTIDKQT

-2464 YNSAVRYNAMGNE
+2464 YNSAVKYNAMGNE

-2644 LSPSFP
+2644 LSPNFP

>member
-382 LRDASDIFKDIAA
+382 LRDAADIFKDIAA

-531 KLNKQAK
+531 KLNQQAK

-558 QEEYKSAAE
+558 QEEYRSAAQ

-606 VKKKAE
+606 VKIKAKE
-612 EAAQSLKLNG
+612 TAELLVQNG
-622 YYKGV
+622 GHKGV
-627 DEKNVSR
+627 DEKNVTR
-634 AAEGLVQDGSD
+634 AA
-645 QRLEGSINKVKSAQ
+645 K
-659 VELNQA
+659 
-665 IEKSI
+665 
-670 ANLSKLESSQSLV
+670 KLEEKQDPRL
-683 GTRAS
+683 
-688 QSIKKLQE
+688 
-696 ELVFWEDDYRQVLS
+696 
-710 GNEELSK
+710 
-717 KFSVELDNIRN
+717 LDNIEQLNKAKEELEKAQQRFSTLN
-728 GIDKQ
+728 DKISLKDRSGSNKVSRLQ
-733 YDSSLGLTKV
+733 KELTLWEKDYSKIISENKSFSDQFSASMDKIRESIKQQHSDSIELSTV

-748 ALENEIRNTMVEQ
+748 EIEKQIRNSISAQKPEA
-761 QTKAEKNLESAK
+761 AEKVVQAQKELEK
-773 QELTE
+773 
-778 KSKKLV
+778 KSKQLV
-784 LEEQYTQEMN
+784 LEEQYTNEMK
-794 EQKKIIADRT
+794 EQNKIIADRK
-804 VLENKAQSTAQIAK
+804 VLEDKAQSTAQIAK

-827 RGASLAYSTLIPIM
+827 RGMSLAYSTIVPII

-846 VQEKSIS
+846 VQEESIS

-909 QLTKTFMSLQES
+909 QLTKTFMSLQET
-921 VSANIS
+921 VNGNIS

-1037 AKSNMNDYSVEVAKL
+1037 AKSSMNDYSVEVAKL
-1052 TKELENAKKQGNGE
+1052 TKELENAKKQGKGE

-1106 ANDEFNKLVDKAPEL
+1106 ANDEFNKLVDKTPEL

-1126 TFSDTYMNSNFLSGM
+1126 TFSDTYMNSNFLAGM

-1152 LVQNMSLIKD
+1152 LVQNMGLIKD

-1208 EAADPIADG
+1208 EAADPITDG

-1231 EKDVKKAQKRI
+1231 EKDVEKAQKRI
-1242 GELASDLE
+1242 GKLASDLE
-1250 EKVEDANKMRFD
+1250 EKVEDANKMKFD

-1277 IQNISD
+1277 IENIND
-1283 KIEDYNKLQNVMS
+1283 KIEDYDKLQDVMS

-1301 YSRTSRTIEGFNE
+1301 YSRTSRTVEGFNE

-1319 GDIDSAMQ
+1319 GDIDAAMQ
-1327 ALDNLQKNGL
+1327 ALDQLQKNGL

-1372 NLYDILSEEHEAAI
+1372 NLYSVLSEEHEAAI

-1415 GIDAANYQTLAEYKT
+1415 GIDAANYQTLAEYKN

-1447 VETNNEKNKQILA
+1447 VETNNKKNKEILA
-1460 GEAKHFTNMISLS
+1460 GEAVHVSNMISLT

-1478 SNLTYTQ
+1478 SNLTYSQ

-1496 DVANGFNQLFASMS
+1496 DIANGLGNALSFME
-1510 QTLLNWMNWA
+1510 QTLKGWLNWA
-1520 HKAIGDLL
+1520 HKALGDFL
-1528 GGLFDKLPKGIREK
+1528 GGMIKKLPKGMRDA
-1542 LGLDKVNDW
+1542 LGLDEIDKW
-1551 GEGGAPET
+1551 GEGGVSESFFK
-1559 IWNKLPSSTLAKDYV
+1559 KLDPSTLAKDYV
-1574 NKKNQEAKK
+1574 DKKNQEAQEEQEKK
-1583 EQDEKN
+1583 DS
-1589 ALIQQILEGEFKNSD
+1589 LIQQILEGKFKNKN
-1604 GTSNADLMKQLG
+1604 GLSNEDLMKKLD
-1616 LDKPQSLEGMNAIPK
+1616 LDKPQSLEGLNGVPR
-1631 DAENKDVEKD
+1631 DPENKDVEKD

-1646 EDKDKDKKDVDNLEL
+1646 EDKDSKKDVDNLEL

-1741 GDIDNLNQKLTD
+1741 GDIDNLNQRLTD

-1905 KELLEVQADFVKQSV
+1905 KELLEVQADFVKQSI

-2174 KDELYSFDS
+2174 KDELYAFDS

-2263 TPDQLGVDE
+2263 TPDQLGVDKN
-2272 DTLSSIFSAM
+2272 TLSSIFSAM
-2282 KDGTLTIQ
+2282 KDGTLTVQ

-2305 MTANQLSDTMNN
+2305 MTADQLSGTMDK

-2347 VSNLGNAYT
+2347 VNNLGNAYT
-2356 EYMSQATT
+2356 EYMSQATK

-2385 ASQQVISTIDQQT
+2385 ASQQVISTIDKQT

-2442 NEQLQPSMVNTGK
+2442 NEQLQPSMINTGK

-2464 YNSAVRYNAMGNE
+2464 YNSAVKYNAMGNE

-2491 PTKVAMS
+2491 PTKVAMT

-2590 DTKNILETVKMQRGL
+2590 DTKNILESVKMQRGL

-2644 LSPSFP
+2644 LSPNFP

>member
-517 MFGANQIGELYSNN
+517 MFGANQVGELYSNN
-531 KLNKQAK
+531 RLNKQAK
-538 EITASLEKLK
+538 EITASLEKMK
-548 VAQEGNLTAL
+548 IAQEGNLTAL

-575 GPEAAKNYEEVTKEI
+575 GPEAARNYEEVTKEI

-601 KSAEE
+601 KNAEE

-612 EAAQSLKLNG
+612 EAAQAIKLNG

-627 DEKNVSR
+627 DEKNVTR
-634 AAEGLVQDGSD
+634 AAKGLENEGKDARILENITKLNKAREEL
-645 QRLEGSINKVKSAQ
+645 QRAEQVSLNNLSTLEGAVS
-659 VELNQA
+659 L
-665 IEKSI
+665 
-670 ANLSKLESSQSLV
+670 LDSK
-683 GTRAS
+683 AS
-688 QSIKKLQE
+688 GVRKELQE
-696 ELVFWEDDYRQVLS
+696 ELVLWEDDIRSALYE
-710 GNEELSK
+710 NEKLSK
-717 KFSVELDNIRN
+717 QFTGDLDKIRQ
-728 GIDKQ
+728 GIDSQ
-733 YDSSLGLTKV
+733 YDSHASLLKIRKEAKV
-743 RKQAL
+743 I
-748 ALENEIRNTMVEQ
+748 ENQIRDAMMAEEYNARENV
-761 QTKAEKNLESAK
+761 TKAEKELESKAK
-773 QELTE
+773 
-778 KSKKLV
+778 KVV
-784 LEEQYTQEMN
+784 LEEQYTNEMK
-794 EQKKIIADRT
+794 EQNKIIADRK
-804 VLENKAQSTAQIAK
+804 VLEDKAQSTAQIAK

-827 RGASLAYSTLIPIM
+827 RGMSLAYSTIVPII

-909 QLTKTFMSLQES
+909 QLTKTFMSLQET
-921 VSANIS
+921 VNGNIS

-998 SKDFETLMEQ
+998 SRDFETLMEQ

-1019 LSANRNSFI
+1019 LSANKNSFI
-1028 VQQVSDLQN
+1028 TQQVSDLQD

-1052 TKELENAKKQGNGE
+1052 TKELENAKKQGKGE

-1126 TFSDTYMNSNFLSGM
+1126 TFSDTYMNSNFLAGM

-1197 GNIETLQEKMA
+1197 GNIETLQEKMS
-1208 EAADPIADG
+1208 EAADPITDG

-1231 EKDVKKAQKRI
+1231 EKDVEKAQKRI
-1242 GELASDLE
+1242 GKLASDLE
-1250 EKVEDANKMRFD
+1250 EKVEDANKMKFD
-1262 FSKAEGADFTGDRKE
+1262 FAKAEGADFTDDRKE
-1277 IQNISD
+1277 IESIND
-1283 KIEDYNKLQNVMS
+1283 KIEDYDKLQDVMS
-1296 DVSEE
+1296 DVSEQ
-1301 YSRTSRTIEGFNE
+1301 YSRTSRTVEGFNE

-1319 GDIDSAMQ
+1319 GDIDAAMQ
-1327 ALDNLQKNGL
+1327 ALDQLQKNGL
-1337 DDSQLEALKQKFPE
+1337 DDGQLEVLKQKFPE

-1372 NLYDILSEEHEAAI
+1372 NLYDVLSEEQEAAI

-1393 EQFYGVWMQNNSKT
+1393 QQFYTEWMGSNSGV

-1415 GIDAANYQTLAEYKT
+1415 GIDASNYQTLAEYKQG
-1430 ALQSLSLEN
+1430 LQSLSLEN

-1447 VETNNEKNKQILA
+1447 VEENDKKNKEILA
-1460 GEAKHFTNMISLS
+1460 GEAVHVSNMISLT

-1478 SNLTYTQ
+1478 SNLTYSQ

-1496 DVANGFNQLFASMS
+1496 DIANGLGNALSFME
-1510 QTLLNWMNWA
+1510 QTLKGWLNWA
-1520 HKAIGDLL
+1520 HKALGDFL
-1528 GGLFDKLPKGIREK
+1528 GGMIKKLPKGMRDA
-1542 LGLDKVNDW
+1542 LGLDEIDKW
-1551 GEGGAPET
+1551 GEGGVSESFFK
-1559 IWNKLPSSTLAKDYV
+1559 KLDPSTLAKDYV
-1574 NKKNQEAKK
+1574 DKKNQEAQEEQEKK
-1583 EQDEKN
+1583 DS
-1589 ALIQQILEGEFKNSD
+1589 LIQQILEGKFKNKN
-1604 GTSNADLMKQLG
+1604 GLSNEDLMKKLD
-1616 LDKPQSLEGMNAIPK
+1616 LDKPQSLEGLNGVPR
-1631 DAENKDVEKD
+1631 DPENKDVEKD

-1646 EDKDKDKKDVDNLEL
+1646 EDKDSKKDVDNLEL

-1741 GDIDNLNQKLTD
+1741 GDIDNLNQRLTD

-2029 SVEDGFQKMFG
+2029 SVENGFQKMFG
-2040 TWGLDGVIDD
+2040 AWGLDGVIDD

-2090 AEELADFRN
+2090 AKELADFRD

-2174 KDELYSFDS
+2174 KDELYAFDS
-2183 DKVRESAKGVF
+2183 DKVKESAKGVF

-2229 DEIKDKTNEMNKW
+2229 DEIKDKTDEMNKW
-2242 LENAGKDGLS
+2242 LENAGKDGLN
-2252 NLQGMVANGTI
+2252 NLQGMIANGTI
-2263 TPDQLGVDE
+2263 SPDQLGVDKN
-2272 DTLSSIFSAM
+2272 TLSSIFSAM
-2282 KDGTLTIQ
+2282 KDGTLTVQ
-2290 DMLSGDFDD
+2290 DMLSGDFND

-2305 MTANQLSDTMNN
+2305 MTADELSGTMDK

-2325 NIDIAEA
+2325 NMDIAQA

-2347 VSNLGNAYT
+2347 VNNLGNAYA
-2356 EYMSQATT
+2356 EYMSQATK

-2385 ASQQVISTIDQQT
+2385 ASQQVISTIDKQT

-2411 SNSVLNLQ
+2411 SSSVLNLQ

-2442 NEQLQPSMVNTGK
+2442 NEQLQPSMINTGK

-2464 YNSAVRYNAMGNE
+2464 YNSAVKYNAMGNE
-2477 ARFAY
+2477 AKFAY

-2644 LSPSFP
+2644 LSPNFP

>member
-121 AARLATK
+121 AARVATK

-168 NVTKQLDEIS
+168 NVAKQLDEIS

-315 IATMIAT
+315 VASMIAT

-351 GEEEVEAFTN
+351 GEDEVEAFTN

-382 LRDASDIFKDIAA
+382 LRDAADIFKDIAA

-431 NQLLGEAYDSAGTS
+431 NELLGEAYDSAGTS

-450 VYMDSLKAKGEQLKN
+450 VYMDSLKAKGEQLQN

-509 PIVGIGGQ
+509 PIIGIGGQ
-517 MFGANQIGELYSNN
+517 MFGAKQVGEIYSNN
-531 KLNKQAK
+531 RLNKQAK

-558 QEEYKSAAE
+558 QEEYRSAAQ

-606 VKKKAE
+606 VKIKAKE
-612 EAAQSLKLNG
+612 TADLLIQNG
-622 YYKGV
+622 GYKGI
-627 DEKNVSR
+627 DEKNVTR
-634 AAEGLVQDGSD
+634 AAK
-645 QRLEGSINKVKSAQ
+645 RLE
-659 VELNQA
+659 
-665 IEKSI
+665 EKQDPR
-670 ANLSKLESSQSLV
+670 L
-683 GTRAS
+683 
-688 QSIKKLQE
+688 
-696 ELVFWEDDYRQVLS
+696 
-710 GNEELSK
+710 
-717 KFSVELDNIRN
+717 LDNIKQLNEAKEGLEKAQQRFSTLN
-728 GIDKQ
+728 DKISLKDRSGSNKVALLQ
-733 YDSSLGLTKV
+733 KELTLWEKDYSKIISENKSFSDQFSASMDKIRESISQQHSDSLELSKV

-748 ALENEIRNTMVEQ
+748 EIENQIRKSMSAQKPEA
-761 QTKAEKNLESAK
+761 AEKVTQAQKELDKKAK
-773 QELTE
+773 Q
-778 KSKKLV
+778 LV
-784 LEEQYTQEMN
+784 LEEQYTNEMK
-794 EQKKIIADRT
+794 EQNKIIADRK
-804 VLENKAQSTAQIAK
+804 VLEDKAQSTAQIAK

-827 RGASLAYSTLIPIM
+827 RGLSLAFSTLVPIM

-864 TSAMLMASMNP
+864 TSAMLMASP
-875 WGMAA
+875 SIWGTAA
-880 GAAAGAFS
+880 GAVTGAFA

-896 FKSRGEKAKEVNE
+896 FKSRGEKAKEVND
-909 QLTKTFMSLQES
+909 QLIKTFMSLQET
-921 VSANIS
+921 VNGNIS

-935 YKRFEGVNAEAFI
+935 YKRFEGVDAEAFI

-1037 AKSNMNDYSVEVAKL
+1037 AKSSMNDYSVEVAKL
-1052 TKELENAKKQGNGE
+1052 TKELENAKKQGKGE

-1074 LTNAQN
+1074 LTNAKN

-1106 ANDEFNKLVDKAPEL
+1106 ANDEFNKLVEKTPEL

-1126 TFSDTYMNSNFLSGM
+1126 TFSDTYMNSDLLSGI

-1152 LVQNMSLIKD
+1152 LVQNMGLIKD

-1180 KIAKSSEWAKLA
+1180 KIANSSEWAKLA

-1208 EAADPIADG
+1208 EAADPITDEV
-1217 AQSRALSFVDKVIP
+1217 QSQALKFVDKIIP
-1231 EKDVKKAQKRI
+1231 EEDVEKAQKRI
-1242 GELASDLE
+1242 GKLASDLE
-1250 EKVEDANKMRFD
+1250 EKVEDANKMKFD
-1262 FSKAEGADFTGDRKE
+1262 FSKAEGADFTEDRKE
-1277 IQNISD
+1277 IENIND
-1283 KIEDYNKLQNVMS
+1283 KIKDYDELQNTMY
-1296 DVSEE
+1296 DVSEK
-1301 YSRTSRTIEGFNE
+1301 YARMSRTVKGFNE
-1314 NLGHV
+1314 SLGDV
-1319 GDIDSAMQ
+1319 QDLNTAME
-1327 ALDNLQKNGL
+1327 ALKNLQKNGF
-1337 DDSQLEALKQKFPE
+1337 DESQLEILKQKFPE
-1351 LEKSMRESAEKGTE
+1351 LEKTMRVSAEKGTE
-1365 AFKQNAS
+1365 AFQQNAS
-1372 NLYDILSEEHEAAI
+1372 NLYTFLSERQQGAI
-1386 TGMVMNN
+1386 RGMITNN
-1393 EQFYGVWMQNNSKT
+1393 QQFYTNWMENNSGT

-1415 GIDAANYQTLAEYKT
+1415 GIDAANYQTLGEYKNG
-1430 ALQSLSLEN
+1430 LQSLSLEN

-1447 VETNNEKNKQILA
+1447 IETNNEKNKEILA
-1460 GEAKHFTNMISLS
+1460 GEAKHFTNMISLT

-1478 SNLTYTQ
+1478 SNLTYSQ

-1496 DVANGFNQLFASMS
+1496 DMANGFNQILANMS

-1520 HKAIGDLL
+1520 HKTIGDVL
-1528 GGLFDKLPKGIREK
+1528 GKIFDKLPKGIREK
-1542 LGLDKVNDW
+1542 LGLDKVDDW
-1551 GEGGAPET
+1551 GEGGAPDT
-1559 IWNKLPSSTLAKDYV
+1559 IWNKLPSSNLAKNYV
-1574 NKKNQEAKK
+1574 DKKNQEAIEEQNKK
-1583 EQDEKN
+1583 DS
-1589 ALIQQILEGEFKNSD
+1589 LIQQILEGKFKNKD
-1604 GTSNADLMKQLG
+1604 GLSNEELMKKLG
-1616 LDKPQSLEGMNAIPK
+1616 LDQPQSIEGLGGVPGDSEDEITQK
-1631 DAENKDVEKD
+1631 DDE
-1641 GKIEK
+1641 IEK
-1646 EDKDKDKKDVDNLEL
+1646 EDKDKDSKKDVDNLDL

-1734 GFSFSAN
+1734 GFTFSAN

-1753 LQNAANSKTG
+1753 LQNTANSKTG

-1850 VGKEMKQALDNVSYW
+1850 INKEMKQALDNVSYL

-1905 KELLEVQADFVKQSV
+1905 KELQEVQADFVKQSI

-1928 RYDNLFEKAGQLAAK
+1928 RYDNLFEKAGQLADK

-2090 AEELADFRN
+2090 AKELADFRD

-2204 KELQDKGLDPAE
+2204 KELQDKGLNPAE

-2272 DTLSSIFSAM
+2272 NTLSSIFSAM
-2282 KDGTLTIQ
+2282 KDGTLTVQ
-2290 DMLSGDFDD
+2290 DMLSGDFND

-2305 MTANQLSDTMNN
+2305 MTADQLSDTMDR

-2347 VSNLGNAYT
+2347 VNNLGNAYT
-2356 EYMSQATT
+2356 EYMSQATQ

-2385 ASQQVISTIDQQT
+2385 ASQQVISTIDKQT
-2398 QAMLRSQRQTDAT
+2398 QAMLRSQRQTDNT

-2442 NEQLQPSMVNTGK
+2442 NEQLQPSMINTGK

-2464 YNSAVRYNAMGNE
+2464 YNSAVKYNVMGNE

-2491 PTKVAMS
+2491 PTKVAMT

-2523 GRNSIIDFSS
+2523 GRNSIIDFST

-2547 GGSTKKAASLDS
+2547 GGSKKKAASLDS

-2590 DTKNILETVKMQRGL
+2590 DTKNILESVKMQRGL

-2632 SNRMSTVEQNIT
+2632 SNRMSTIEQNIT
-2644 LSPSFP
+2644 LSPNFP

>member
-178 TDISI
+178 TNISI

-382 LRDASDIFKDIAA
+382 LRDAADIFKDIAA

-431 NQLLGEAYDSAGTS
+431 NELLGEAYDSAGTS

-509 PIVGIGGQ
+509 PIIGIGGQ
-517 MFGANQIGELYSNN
+517 IFGAKQIGEIYSNN
-531 KLNKQAK
+531 RLNKQAK
-538 EITASLEKLK
+538 EITESLEKLK

-558 QEEYKSAAE
+558 QEEYKSAAQ

-596 LKDIP
+596 LKNIP

-606 VKKKAE
+606 VKIKAKE
-612 EAAQSLKLNG
+612 TAELLVQNG
-622 YYKGV
+622 GHQGV
-627 DEKNVSR
+627 DEKNVTR
-634 AAEGLVQDGSD
+634 AAK
-645 QRLEGSINKVKSAQ
+645 RLE
-659 VELNQA
+659 
-665 IEKSI
+665 EKQDPR
-670 ANLSKLESSQSLV
+670 L
-683 GTRAS
+683 
-688 QSIKKLQE
+688 
-696 ELVFWEDDYRQVLS
+696 
-710 GNEELSK
+710 
-717 KFSVELDNIRN
+717 LDNIEQLNKAKEELEKAQQRFSTLN
-728 GIDKQ
+728 DKVSLKGRSGSNKVSRLQ
-733 YDSSLGLTKV
+733 KELTLWEKDYSKIISENKSFSDQFSASMDKIRESIKQQHDDSIELSTV

-748 ALENEIRNTMVEQ
+748 EIENQIRNSMSAQKPEA
-761 QTKAEKNLESAK
+761 AEKVVQAQKELEK
-773 QELTE
+773 
-778 KSKKLV
+778 KSKQLV
-784 LEEQYTQEMN
+784 LEEQYTNEMK
-794 EQKKIIADRT
+794 EQNKIIADRK

-818 RTELIQKGV
+818 RTEIIQKGV
-827 RGASLAYSTLIPIM
+827 RGLSLAFSTLVPIM

-864 TSAMLMASMNP
+864 TSAMLMASP
-875 WGMAA
+875 SIWGTAA
-880 GAAAGAFS
+880 GAITGAFA

-896 FKSRGEKAKEVNE
+896 FKSRGEKAKEVND
-909 QLTKTFMSLQES
+909 QLIKTFMSLQET
-921 VSANIS
+921 VNGNIS
-927 NLNDIADT
+927 NLNDVADI

-998 SKDFETLMEQ
+998 SRDFETLIEQ

-1052 TKELENAKKQGNGE
+1052 TKKLENAKKQGNGE
-1066 KVDDILKD
+1066 EVDKILKD
-1074 LTNAQN
+1074 LTDAQN

-1098 SIVVPFNE
+1098 NLVVPFNE

-1126 TFSDTYMNSNFLSGM
+1126 NFSDTYMNSDFLSGI
-1141 ASENDEEGMKN
+1141 ASEDDEEGMKN
-1152 LVQNMSLIKD
+1152 LVQNMGLIKD
-1162 KFTEIAQQD
+1162 EFTEIAQQD
-1171 PGKAQEFLD
+1171 PEKAQEFLD
-1180 KIAKSSEWAKLA
+1180 KIASSSEWAKLA

-1208 EAADPIADG
+1208 EATNPINDIE
-1217 AQSRALSFVDKVIP
+1217 SRALKFADKIIP
-1231 EKDVKKAQKRI
+1231 EEEVEKAQKRI

-1250 EKVEDANKMRFD
+1250 EKVEDAKKMKLDSSGTEGFID
-1262 FSKAEGADFTGDRKE
+1262 LAEDQKE
-1277 IQNISD
+1277 IDNLND
-1283 KIEDYNKLQNVMS
+1283 KIKDYDKLKSTMY

-1301 YSRTSRTIEGFNE
+1301 YARTSRTVKGFNE
-1314 NLGHV
+1314 NLGV
-1319 GDIDSAMQ
+1319 VQDLDTGME
-1327 ALDNLQKNGL
+1327 ALKNLLENGF
-1337 DDSQLEALKQKFPE
+1337 DESQLETLKQKFPE
-1351 LEKSMRESAEKGTE
+1351 LEKIMRVSAEKGTE
-1365 AFKQNAS
+1365 AFQKNAS
-1372 NLYDILSEEHEAAI
+1372 NLYDILAGEQQTAI
-1386 TGMVMNN
+1386 NGMVMNN
-1393 EQFYGVWMQNNSKT
+1393 QQFYTEWMGSNSET
-1407 INKIAEDY
+1407 INKISENY
-1415 GIDAANYQTLAEYKT
+1415 GIDAANYQTLEGYKQG
-1430 ALQSLSLEN
+1430 LQSLSLEN
-1439 LQVIAGQE
+1439 LQTIAGE
-1447 VETNNEKNKQILA
+1447 EIKTNNEKNEEILA
-1460 GEAKHFTNMISLS
+1460 GEAKHFTNMISLN

-1478 SNLTYTQ
+1478 SNLTTSQ
-1485 KLVASFLNAYD
+1485 KLVASFLDAFD
-1496 DVANGFNQLFASMS
+1496 GMANGFNQILATMS
-1510 QTLLNWMNWA
+1510 QTLLNWLNWV
-1520 HKAIGDLL
+1520 HKAIGDIL
-1528 GGLFDKLPKGIREK
+1528 GKLFKKLPKGIREK
-1542 LGLDKVNDW
+1542 LGLDKVDDW
-1551 GEGGAPET
+1551 GEGGAPDT
-1559 IWNKLPSSTLAKDYV
+1559 VWNKLPSSNLAKKYV
-1574 NKKNQEAKK
+1574 DKKNQEAKD
-1583 EQDEKN
+1583 EQEKKDS
-1589 ALIQQILEGEFKNSD
+1589 LIQQILEGKFKNKN
-1604 GTSNADLMKQLG
+1604 GLSNKDLMKKVG
-1616 LDKPQSLEGMNAIPK
+1616 LDKPQSIEGLGGVPR
-1631 DAENKDVEKD
+1631 DPENKDVEKD

-1722 EQDELRNKLASQ
+1722 EQNELRNKLASQ

-2090 AEELADFRN
+2090 AKELADFRD

-2174 KDELYSFDS
+2174 KDELYAFDS
-2183 DKVRESAKGVF
+2183 DKVKESAKGVF

-2229 DEIKDKTNEMNKW
+2229 DEIKDKTDEMNKW

-2252 NLQGMVANGTI
+2252 NLQGMIANGTI
-2263 TPDQLGVDE
+2263 SPDQLGVDKN
-2272 DTLSSIFSAM
+2272 TLSSIFSAM
-2282 KDGTLTIQ
+2282 KDGTLTVQ
-2290 DMLSGDFDD
+2290 DMLSGDFND

-2305 MTANQLSDTMNN
+2305 MTADELSGTMDK

-2325 NIDIAEA
+2325 NMDIAQA

-2347 VSNLGNAYT
+2347 VNNLGNAYA
-2356 EYMSQATT
+2356 EYMSQATK

-2385 ASQQVISTIDQQT
+2385 ASQQVISTIDKQT

-2464 YNSAVRYNAMGNE
+2464 YNSAVKYNAMGNE

-2547 GGSTKKAASLDS
+2547 EGSKKKAASLDS

-2644 LSPSFP
+2644 LSPNFP

-2667 KASTYVG
+2667 KASTYIG

>member
-133 TGQIDQLRMNLQQG
+133 TGQIDQLRVNLQQG

-382 LRDASDIFKDIAA
+382 LRDAADIFKDIAA

-431 NQLLGEAYDSAGTS
+431 NELLGEAYDSAGTS

-531 KLNKQAK
+531 RLNKQAK

-558 QEEYKSAAE
+558 QEEYRSAAQ

-606 VKKKAE
+606 VKAKAKE
-612 EAAQSLKLNG
+612 TADLLIQNG
-622 YYKGV
+622 GYKGV
-627 DEKNVSR
+627 DEKNVTR
-634 AAEGLVQDGSD
+634 AAK
-645 QRLEGSINKVKSAQ
+645 RLE
-659 VELNQA
+659 
-665 IEKSI
+665 EKQDPR
-670 ANLSKLESSQSLV
+670 L
-683 GTRAS
+683 
-688 QSIKKLQE
+688 
-696 ELVFWEDDYRQVLS
+696 
-710 GNEELSK
+710 
-717 KFSVELDNIRN
+717 LDNIKQLNEAREELEKAQQRFSTLN
-728 GIDKQ
+728 DKISLKDRSGSNKVSRLQ
-733 YDSSLGLTKV
+733 KELTLWEKDYSKIISENKSFSDQFSASMDKIRESIKQQHDDSLELSTT

-748 ALENEIRNTMVEQ
+748 EIENQIRNSMSAQKPEA
-761 QTKAEKNLESAK
+761 AEKVAQAQKELDKKAK
-773 QELTE
+773 Q
-778 KSKKLV
+778 LV
-784 LEEQYTQEMN
+784 LEEQYTNEMK
-794 EQKKIIADRT
+794 EQNKIIADRK
-804 VLENKAQSTAQIAK
+804 VLEDKAQSTAQIAK

-827 RGASLAYSTLIPIM
+827 RGMSLAYSTIVPII

-853 KQDGVIAGLQT
+853 RQDGVIAGLQT

-909 QLTKTFMSLQES
+909 QLTKTFMSLQET
-921 VSANIS
+921 VNGNIS

-1037 AKSNMNDYSVEVAKL
+1037 AKSSMNDYSVEVAKL
-1052 TKELENAKKQGNGE
+1052 TKELENAKKQGKGE

-1106 ANDEFNKLVDKAPEL
+1106 ANDEFNKLVDKTPEL

-1126 TFSDTYMNSNFLSGM
+1126 TFSDTYMNSNFLAGM

-1152 LVQNMSLIKD
+1152 LVQNMGLIKD

-1208 EAADPIADG
+1208 EAADPITDG
-1217 AQSRALSFVDKVIP
+1217 AQSRALSFVDKVVP

-1277 IQNISD
+1277 IENIND
-1283 KIEDYNKLQNVMS
+1283 KIEDYDKLQDVMS

-1301 YSRTSRTIEGFNE
+1301 YSRTSRTVEGFNE

-1319 GDIDSAMQ
+1319 GDIDAAMQ
-1327 ALDNLQKNGL
+1327 ALDQLQKNGL
-1337 DDSQLEALKQKFPE
+1337 DDGQLEVLKQKFPE

-1365 AFKQNAS
+1365 AFKENAS

-1415 GIDAANYQTLAEYKT
+1415 GIDAANYQTLAEYKN

-1447 VETNNEKNKQILA
+1447 VETNNKKNKEILA
-1460 GEAKHFTNMISLS
+1460 GEAVHVSNMISLT

-1496 DVANGFNQLFASMS
+1496 DMANGLGNALSYMEQL
-1510 QTLLNWMNWA
+1510 LKGWLNTA
-1520 HKAIGDLL
+1520 HKALGDFF
-1528 GGLFDKLPKGIREK
+1528 GGMIKKLPKGMRDA
-1542 LGLDKVNDW
+1542 LGLDEIDKW
-1551 GEGGAPET
+1551 GEGGVSESFFK
-1559 IWNKLPSSTLAKDYV
+1559 KLDPSTLAKDYV
-1574 NKKNQEAKK
+1574 DKKNQEAQK
-1583 EQDEKN
+1583 EQEKKDS
-1589 ALIQQILEGEFKNSD
+1589 LIQQILEGKFKNKN
-1604 GTSNADLMKQLG
+1604 GLSNEDLMKKLN
-1616 LDKPQSLEGMNAIPK
+1616 LDKPQSLEGLNGVPR
-1631 DAENKDVEKD
+1631 DPENKDVEKD

-1646 EDKDKDKKDVDNLEL
+1646 EDKDSKKDVDNLEL

-1734 GFSFSAN
+1734 GFTFSAN

-2029 SVEDGFQKMFG
+2029 SVENGFQKMFG

-2090 AEELADFRN
+2090 AKELADFRD

-2174 KDELYSFDS
+2174 KDELYAFDS

-2263 TPDQLGVDE
+2263 TPDQLGVDKN
-2272 DTLSSIFSAM
+2272 TLSSIFSAM
-2282 KDGTLTIQ
+2282 KDGTLTVQ

-2299 FASSIG
+2299 FANSIG
-2305 MTANQLSDTMNN
+2305 MTADQLSGTMDK

-2325 NIDIAEA
+2325 NLDIAEA

-2347 VSNLGNAYT
+2347 VNNLGNAYA
-2356 EYMSQATT
+2356 EYMTQATK

-2385 ASQQVISTIDQQT
+2385 ASQQVISTIDKQT

-2464 YNSAVRYNAMGNE
+2464 YNSAVKYNAMGNE

-2590 DTKNILETVKMQRGL
+2590 DTKNILESVKIQRGL
-2605 MESIKG
+2605 MESIEGK
-2611 RGSSVKNSI
+2611 GSSVKNSI

-2644 LSPSFP
+2644 LSPNFP

>member
-96 SKVEKEIKSLNQ
+96 SKIEKEIKSLNQ

-351 GEEEVEAFTN
+351 GEDEVEAFTN

-382 LRDASDIFKDIAA
+382 LRDAADIFKDIAA

-431 NQLLGEAYDSAGTS
+431 NELLGEAYDSAGTS

-450 VYMDSLKAKGEQLKN
+450 VYMDSLKAKGEQLQN

-509 PIVGIGGQ
+509 PIIGIGGQ
-517 MFGANQIGELYSNN
+517 MFGAKQVGEIYSNN
-531 KLNKQAK
+531 RLNKQAK

-558 QEEYKSAAE
+558 QEEYRSAAQ

-606 VKKKAE
+606 VKIKAKE
-612 EAAQSLKLNG
+612 TADLLIQNG
-622 YYKGV
+622 GYKGI
-627 DEKNVSR
+627 DEKNVTR
-634 AAEGLVQDGSD
+634 AAK
-645 QRLEGSINKVKSAQ
+645 RLE
-659 VELNQA
+659 
-665 IEKSI
+665 EKQDPR
-670 ANLSKLESSQSLV
+670 L
-683 GTRAS
+683 
-688 QSIKKLQE
+688 
-696 ELVFWEDDYRQVLS
+696 
-710 GNEELSK
+710 
-717 KFSVELDNIRN
+717 LDNIKQLNEAKEELEKAQQRFSTLN
-728 GIDKQ
+728 DKISLKDRSGSNKVALLQ
-733 YDSSLGLTKV
+733 KELTLWEKDYSKIISENKSFSDQFSASMDKIRESISQQHSDSLELSKV

-748 ALENEIRNTMVEQ
+748 EIENQIRKSMSAQKPEA
-761 QTKAEKNLESAK
+761 AEKVAQAQKELDKKAK
-773 QELTE
+773 Q
-778 KSKKLV
+778 LV
-784 LEEQYTQEMN
+784 LEEQYTNEMK
-794 EQKKIIADRT
+794 EQNKIIADRK
-804 VLENKAQSTAQIAK
+804 VLEDKAQSTAKIAK

-827 RGASLAYSTLIPIM
+827 RGLSLAFSTLVPIM

-864 TSAMLMASMNP
+864 TSAMLMASP
-875 WGMAA
+875 SIWGTAA
-880 GAAAGAFS
+880 GAVTGAFA

-896 FKSRGEKAKEVNE
+896 FKSRGEKAKEVND
-909 QLTKTFMSLQES
+909 QLIKTFMSLQET
-921 VSANIS
+921 VNGNIS

-1037 AKSNMNDYSVEVAKL
+1037 AKSSMNDYSVEVAKL
-1052 TKELENAKKQGNGE
+1052 TKELENAKKQGKGE

-1106 ANDEFNKLVDKAPEL
+1106 ANDEFNKLVEKTPEL

-1126 TFSDTYMNSNFLSGM
+1126 TFSDTYMNSNFLAGM
-1141 ASENDEEGMKN
+1141 ASENDEEGIKN
-1152 LVQNMSLIKD
+1152 LVQNMGLIKD

-1171 PGKAQEFLD
+1171 PGQAQEFLD

-1208 EAADPIADG
+1208 EAADPVTDG
-1217 AQSRALSFVDKVIP
+1217 AQSRALSFVDKIVP
-1231 EKDVKKAQKRI
+1231 EEDVKKAQKRI

-1250 EKVEDANKMRFD
+1250 EKVEDANKMKFD

-1277 IQNISD
+1277 IENIND
-1283 KIEDYNKLQNVMS
+1283 KIEDYDKLQDVMS

-1301 YSRTSRTIEGFNE
+1301 YSRTSRTVEGFNE

-1319 GDIDSAMQ
+1319 GDIDAAMQ
-1327 ALDNLQKNGL
+1327 ALDQLQKNGL
-1337 DDSQLEALKQKFPE
+1337 DDGQLEVLKQKFPE
-1351 LEKSMRESAEKGTE
+1351 LEKSMRESAEKGTD
-1365 AFKQNAS
+1365 AFKENAS
-1372 NLYDILSEEHEAAI
+1372 NLYAYLSEEHEAAI
-1386 TGMVMNN
+1386 TGMIMNN

-1407 INKIAEDY
+1407 INRIAENY

-1447 VETNNEKNKQILA
+1447 VETNKKKNKEILA
-1460 GEAKHFTNMISLS
+1460 GEAKHFTNMISLT

-1478 SNLTYTQ
+1478 SNLTYSQ

-1496 DVANGFNQLFASMS
+1496 DMANGFNEILASMS

-1520 HKAIGDLL
+1520 HKTIGDLL
-1528 GGLFDKLPKGIREK
+1528 GKLFDKLPKGIREK
-1542 LGLDKVNDW
+1542 LGLDKVDDW

-1559 IWNKLPSSTLAKDYV
+1559 IWNKLPSSNLAKNYV
-1574 NKKNQEAKK
+1574 DKKNQEAIEEQNKK
-1583 EQDEKN
+1583 DS
-1589 ALIQQILEGEFKNSD
+1589 LIQQILEGKFKNKN
-1604 GTSNADLMKQLG
+1604 GLSNEDLMKKLN
-1616 LDKPQSLEGMNAIPK
+1616 LDQPQSLEGLNGVPR
-1631 DAENKDVEKD
+1631 DPENKDVEKD

-1646 EDKDKDKKDVDNLEL
+1646 EDKDKDSKKDVDNLEL

-1734 GFSFSAN
+1734 GFTFSAN

-1753 LQNAANSKTG
+1753 LQNTANSKTG

-1905 KELLEVQADFVKQSV
+1905 KELQEVQADFVKQSI

-1928 RYDNLFEKAGQLAAK
+1928 RYDNLFEKAGQLADK

-2090 AEELADFRN
+2090 AKELADFRD

-2116 DRAMKMYD
+2116 DRTMKMYD

-2174 KDELYSFDS
+2174 KDELYAFDS

-2204 KELQDKGLDPAE
+2204 KELQDKGLNPAE

-2282 KDGTLTIQ
+2282 KDGTLTVQ
-2290 DMLSGDFDD
+2290 DMLSGDFND

-2305 MTANQLSDTMNN
+2305 MTADQLSDTMDR

-2347 VSNLGNAYT
+2347 VNNLGNAYT
-2356 EYMSQATT
+2356 EYMSQATQ

-2385 ASQQVISTIDQQT
+2385 ASQQVISTIDKQT
-2398 QAMLRSQRQTDAT
+2398 QAMLRSQRQTDNT

-2442 NEQLQPSMVNTGK
+2442 NEQLQPSMINTGK

-2464 YNSAVRYNAMGNE
+2464 YNSAVKYNVMGNE

-2491 PTKVAMS
+2491 PTKVAMT

-2547 GGSTKKAASLDS
+2547 GGSKKKAASLDS

-2590 DTKNILETVKMQRGL
+2590 DTKNILESVKMQRGL

-2644 LSPSFP
+2644 LSPNFP

>member
-1 MANNVDVGLKFK
+1 MANNIDVGLKFK

-382 LRDASDIFKDIAA
+382 LRDAADIFKDIAA

-450 VYMDSLKAKGEQLKN
+450 VYMDSLKAKGEQLQN

-509 PIVGIGGQ
+509 PIIGIGGQ

-531 KLNKQAK
+531 RLNKQAK

-558 QEEYKSAAE
+558 QEEYKSAAQ

-606 VKKKAE
+606 VKIKAKE
-612 EAAQSLKLNG
+612 TADLLIQNG
-622 YYKGV
+622 GHKGV
-627 DEKNVSR
+627 DEKNVTR
-634 AAEGLVQDGSD
+634 AAK
-645 QRLEGSINKVKSAQ
+645 RLE
-659 VELNQA
+659 
-665 IEKSI
+665 EKQDPR
-670 ANLSKLESSQSLV
+670 L
-683 GTRAS
+683 
-688 QSIKKLQE
+688 
-696 ELVFWEDDYRQVLS
+696 
-710 GNEELSK
+710 
-717 KFSVELDNIRN
+717 LDNIEQLNKAREELEKAQQRFSTLN
-728 GIDKQ
+728 DKISLKDRSGSNKVNRLQ
-733 YDSSLGLTKV
+733 KELTLWEKDYSKIISENKSFSDQFSASMDKIRESIKQQHSDSLELSTI

-748 ALENEIRNTMVEQ
+748 EIENQIRNSMSAQKPEA
-761 QTKAEKNLESAK
+761 AEKVAQAQKELDKKAK
-773 QELTE
+773 Q
-778 KSKKLV
+778 LV
-784 LEEQYTQEMN
+784 LEEQYTNEMK
-794 EQKKIIADRT
+794 EQNKIIADRK

-827 RGASLAYSTLIPIM
+827 RGMSLAYSTIVPII

-909 QLTKTFMSLQES
+909 QLTKTFMSLQET
-921 VSANIS
+921 VNGNIS

-998 SKDFETLMEQ
+998 SRDFETLMEQ

-1028 VQQVSDLQN
+1028 TQQVSDLQN
-1037 AKSNMNDYSVEVAKL
+1037 AKSSMNDYSVEVAKL
-1052 TKELENAKKQGNGE
+1052 TKELENAKKQGKGE

-1106 ANDEFNKLVDKAPEL
+1106 ANDEFNKLVDKTPEL

-1152 LVQNMSLIKD
+1152 LVQNMGLIKD

-1208 EAADPIADG
+1208 EAADPITDG

-1262 FSKAEGADFTGDRKE
+1262 FSKAEGADFTDDRKE
-1277 IQNISD
+1277 IESIND
-1283 KIEDYNKLQNVMS
+1283 KIEDYDKLQNVMS

-1301 YSRTSRTIEGFNE
+1301 YSRTSRTVEGFNE

-1319 GDIDSAMQ
+1319 GDIDAAMQ
-1327 ALDNLQKNGL
+1327 ALDQLQKNGL
-1337 DDSQLEALKQKFPE
+1337 DDGQLEVLKQKFPE

-1415 GIDAANYQTLAEYKT
+1415 GIDAANYQTLAEYKN

-1439 LQVIAGQE
+1439 LQVIAGE
-1447 VETNNEKNKQILA
+1447 EIKTNNEKNKEILA
-1460 GEAKHFTNMISLS
+1460 GEAKHFTNMISLT

-1478 SNLTYTQ
+1478 SNLTYSQ
-1485 KLVASFLNAYD
+1485 KLVASFLDAFD
-1496 DVANGFNQLFASMS
+1496 GMANGFNQILADMS
-1510 QTLLNWMNWA
+1510 QTLLNWLNWA
-1520 HKAIGDLL
+1520 HKTIGDIL
-1528 GGLFDKLPKGIREK
+1528 GKLFEKLPKGIREK
-1542 LGLDKVNDW
+1542 LGLDKVDDW
-1551 GEGGAPET
+1551 GEGGAPDT
-1559 IWNKLPSSTLAKDYV
+1559 VWNKLPSSNLAKNYV
-1574 NKKNQEAKK
+1574 DKKNKEAQK
-1583 EQDEKN
+1583 EQEKKDS
-1589 ALIQQILEGEFKNSD
+1589 LIQQILEGEFKNKN
-1604 GTSNADLMKQLG
+1604 GLSNEDLMKKLN
-1616 LDKPQSLEGMNAIPK
+1616 LDKPQSLEGLNGVPK
-1631 DAENKDVEKD
+1631 DPENKDVEKD

-1646 EDKDKDKKDVDNLEL
+1646 EDKDSKKDVDNLEL

-2029 SVEDGFQKMFG
+2029 SVENGFQKMFG

-2090 AEELADFRN
+2090 AKELADFRD

-2174 KDELYSFDS
+2174 KDELYAFDS
-2183 DKVRESAKGVF
+2183 DKVKESAKGVF

-2252 NLQGMVANGTI
+2252 NLQGMIANGTI
-2263 TPDQLGVDE
+2263 TPDQLGVDKN
-2272 DTLSSIFSAM
+2272 TLSSIFSAM
-2282 KDGTLTIQ
+2282 KDGTLTVQ

-2299 FASSIG
+2299 FANSIG
-2305 MTANQLSDTMNN
+2305 MTADQLSGTMDK

-2325 NIDIAEA
+2325 NMDIAEA

-2347 VSNLGNAYT
+2347 VNNLGNAYA
-2356 EYMSQATT
+2356 EYMSQATK

-2385 ASQQVISTIDQQT
+2385 ASQQVISTIDKQT

-2411 SNSVLNLQ
+2411 SSSVLNLQ

-2464 YNSAVRYNAMGNE
+2464 YNSAVKYNTMGNE

-2547 GGSTKKAASLDS
+2547 EGSKKKAASLDS

-2590 DTKNILETVKMQRGL
+2590 DTKNILESVKMQRGL

-2644 LSPSFP
+2644 LSPNFP

>member
-133 TGQIDQLRMNLQQG
+133 TGQIDQLRVNLQQG

-382 LRDASDIFKDIAA
+382 LRDAADIFKDIAA

-517 MFGANQIGELYSNN
+517 MFGANQVGELYSNN
-531 KLNKQAK
+531 RLNKQAK
-538 EITASLEKLK
+538 EITASLEKMK
-548 VAQEGNLTAL
+548 IAQEGNLTAL

-575 GPEAAKNYEEVTKEI
+575 GPEAARNYEEVTKEI

-601 KSAEE
+601 KNAEE

-612 EAAQSLKLNG
+612 EAAQAIKLNG

-627 DEKNVSR
+627 DEKNVTR
-634 AAEGLVQDGSD
+634 AAKGLENEGKDARILENITKLNKAREEL
-645 QRLEGSINKVKSAQ
+645 QRAEQVSLNNLSTLEGAVS
-659 VELNQA
+659 L
-665 IEKSI
+665 
-670 ANLSKLESSQSLV
+670 LDSK
-683 GTRAS
+683 AS
-688 QSIKKLQE
+688 GVRKELQE
-696 ELVFWEDDYRQVLS
+696 ELVLWEDDIRSALYE
-710 GNEELSK
+710 NEKLSK
-717 KFSVELDNIRN
+717 QFTGDLDKIRQ
-728 GIDKQ
+728 GIDSQ
-733 YDSSLGLTKV
+733 YDSHASLLKIRKEAKV
-743 RKQAL
+743 I
-748 ALENEIRNTMVEQ
+748 ENQIRDAMMAEEYNARENV
-761 QTKAEKNLESAK
+761 TKAEKELESKAK
-773 QELTE
+773 
-778 KSKKLV
+778 KVV
-784 LEEQYTQEMN
+784 LEEQYTNEMK
-794 EQKKIIADRT
+794 EQNKIIADRK
-804 VLENKAQSTAQIAK
+804 VLEDKAQSTAQIAK

-827 RGASLAYSTLIPIM
+827 RGMSLAYSTIVPII

-909 QLTKTFMSLQES
+909 QLTKTFMSLQET
-921 VSANIS
+921 VNGNIS

-998 SKDFETLMEQ
+998 SRDFETLMEQ

-1028 VQQVSDLQN
+1028 TQQVSDLQN
-1037 AKSNMNDYSVEVAKL
+1037 AKSSMNDYSVEVAKL
-1052 TKELENAKKQGNGE
+1052 TKELENAKKQGKGE

-1126 TFSDTYMNSNFLSGM
+1126 TFSDTYMNSNFLAGI
-1141 ASENDEEGMKN
+1141 ASEDDEEGMKN
-1152 LVQNMSLIKD
+1152 LVQNMGLIKD

-1171 PGKAQEFLD
+1171 PGKAQKFLD
-1180 KIAKSSEWAKLA
+1180 KIANSSEWAKLA

-1208 EAADPIADG
+1208 EAADPITDEV
-1217 AQSRALSFVDKVIP
+1217 QSQALKFVDKIIP
-1231 EKDVKKAQKRI
+1231 EEDVEKAQKRI
-1242 GELASDLE
+1242 GKLASDLE
-1250 EKVEDANKMRFD
+1250 EKVEDANKMKFD
-1262 FSKAEGADFTGDRKE
+1262 FSKAEGADFTEDRKE
-1277 IQNISD
+1277 IENIND
-1283 KIEDYNKLQNVMS
+1283 KIKDYDELQNTMY
-1296 DVSEE
+1296 DVSEK
-1301 YSRTSRTIEGFNE
+1301 YARMSRTVKGFNE
-1314 NLGHV
+1314 SLGDV
-1319 GDIDSAMQ
+1319 QDLNTAME
-1327 ALDNLQKNGL
+1327 ALKNLQKNGF
-1337 DDSQLEALKQKFPE
+1337 DESQLEILKQKFPE
-1351 LEKSMRESAEKGTE
+1351 LEKTMRVSAEKGTE
-1365 AFKQNAS
+1365 AFQQNAS
-1372 NLYDILSEEHEAAI
+1372 NLYTYLSERQQGAI
-1386 TGMVMNN
+1386 RGMVTDNQ
-1393 EQFYGVWMQNNSKT
+1393 QFYTNWMENNSKT

-1415 GIDAANYQTLAEYKT
+1415 GIDAANYQTLGEYKNG
-1430 ALQSLSLEN
+1430 LQSLSLEN

-1447 VETNNEKNKQILA
+1447 IETNNEKNKEILA
-1460 GEAKHFTNMISLS
+1460 GEAVHVSNMISLT

-1478 SNLTYTQ
+1478 SNLTYSQ

-1496 DVANGFNQLFASMS
+1496 DIANGLGNALSFME
-1510 QTLLNWMNWA
+1510 QTLKGWLNWA
-1520 HKAIGDLL
+1520 HKALGDFL
-1528 GGLFDKLPKGIREK
+1528 GGMIKKLPKGMRDA
-1542 LGLDKVNDW
+1542 LGLDEIDKW
-1551 GEGGAPET
+1551 GEGGVSESFFK
-1559 IWNKLPSSTLAKDYV
+1559 KLDPSTLAKDYV
-1574 NKKNQEAKK
+1574 DKKNQEAIEEQNKK
-1583 EQDEKN
+1583 DS
-1589 ALIQQILEGEFKNSD
+1589 LIQQILEGKFKNKN
-1604 GTSNADLMKQLG
+1604 GLSNEELMKKLG
-1616 LDKPQSLEGMNAIPK
+1616 LDKPQSIEGLNGVPK
-1631 DAENKDVEKD
+1631 DPENKDVEKD

-1646 EDKDKDKKDVDNLEL
+1646 EDKDNEKDVDNLEL

-1741 GDIDNLNQKLTD
+1741 GDIDNLNQRLTD

-1905 KELLEVQADFVKQSV
+1905 KELLEVQADFVKQSI

-2090 AEELADFRN
+2090 AKELADFRD

-2174 KDELYSFDS
+2174 KDELYAFDS

-2263 TPDQLGVDE
+2263 TPDQLGVDKN
-2272 DTLSSIFSAM
+2272 TLSSIFSAM
-2282 KDGTLTIQ
+2282 KDGTLTVQ

-2299 FASSIG
+2299 FANSIG
-2305 MTANQLSDTMNN
+2305 MTADQLSGTMDK

-2325 NIDIAEA
+2325 NLDIAEA

-2347 VSNLGNAYT
+2347 VNNLGNAYA
-2356 EYMSQATT
+2356 EYMTQATK

-2385 ASQQVISTIDQQT
+2385 ASQQVISTIDKQT

-2464 YNSAVRYNAMGNE
+2464 YNSAVKYNAMGNE

-2491 PTKVAMS
+2491 PTKVAMT

-2644 LSPSFP
+2644 LSPNFP

>member
-517 MFGANQIGELYSNN
+517 MFGANQVGELYSNN
-531 KLNKQAK
+531 RLNKQAK
-538 EITASLEKLK
+538 EITASLEKMK
-548 VAQEGNLTAL
+548 IAQEGNLTAL

-575 GPEAAKNYEEVTKEI
+575 GPEAARNYEEVTKEI

-601 KSAEE
+601 KNAEE

-612 EAAQSLKLNG
+612 EAAQAIKLNG

-627 DEKNVSR
+627 DEKNVTR
-634 AAEGLVQDGSD
+634 AAKGLENEGKDARILENITKLNKAREEL
-645 QRLEGSINKVKSAQ
+645 QRAEQVSLNNLSTLEGAVS
-659 VELNQA
+659 L
-665 IEKSI
+665 
-670 ANLSKLESSQSLV
+670 LDSK
-683 GTRAS
+683 AS
-688 QSIKKLQE
+688 GVRKELQE
-696 ELVFWEDDYRQVLS
+696 ELVLWEDDIRSALYE
-710 GNEELSK
+710 NEKLSK
-717 KFSVELDNIRN
+717 QFTGDLDKIRQ
-728 GIDKQ
+728 GIDSQ
-733 YDSSLGLTKV
+733 YDSHASLLKIRKEAKV
-743 RKQAL
+743 I
-748 ALENEIRNTMVEQ
+748 ENQIRDAMMAEEYNARENV
-761 QTKAEKNLESAK
+761 TKAEKELESKAK
-773 QELTE
+773 
-778 KSKKLV
+778 KVV
-784 LEEQYTQEMN
+784 LEEQYTNEMK
-794 EQKKIIADRT
+794 EQNKIIADRK
-804 VLENKAQSTAQIAK
+804 VLEDKAQSTAQIAK

-827 RGASLAYSTLIPIM
+827 RGMSLAYSTIVPII

-909 QLTKTFMSLQES
+909 QLTKTFMSLQET
-921 VSANIS
+921 VNGNIS

-998 SKDFETLMEQ
+998 SRDFETLMEQ

-1019 LSANRNSFI
+1019 LSANKNSFI
-1028 VQQVSDLQN
+1028 TQQVSDLQD

-1052 TKELENAKKQGNGE
+1052 TKELENAKKQGKGE

-1152 LVQNMSLIKD
+1152 LVQNMGLIKD

-1180 KIAKSSEWAKLA
+1180 KIANSSEWAKLA

-1197 GNIETLQEKMA
+1197 GNIETLQEKMS
-1208 EAADPIADG
+1208 EAADPITDG

-1231 EKDVKKAQKRI
+1231 EKDVEKAQKRI
-1242 GELASDLE
+1242 GKLASDLE
-1250 EKVEDANKMRFD
+1250 EKVEDANKMKFD
-1262 FSKAEGADFTGDRKE
+1262 FAKAEGADFTDDRKE
-1277 IQNISD
+1277 IESIND
-1283 KIEDYNKLQNVMS
+1283 KIEDYDKLQNVMS

-1301 YSRTSRTIEGFNE
+1301 YSRTSRTVEGFNE

-1319 GDIDSAMQ
+1319 GDIDAAMQ
-1327 ALDNLQKNGL
+1327 ALDQLQKNGL
-1337 DDSQLEALKQKFPE
+1337 DDGQLEVLKQKFPE

-1372 NLYDILSEEHEAAI
+1372 NLYDVLSEEQEAAI

-1393 EQFYGVWMQNNSKT
+1393 QQFYTEWMGSNSGV

-1415 GIDAANYQTLAEYKT
+1415 GIDASNYQTLAEYKQG
-1430 ALQSLSLEN
+1430 LQSLSLEN

-1447 VETNNEKNKQILA
+1447 VEENDKKNKEILA
-1460 GEAKHFTNMISLS
+1460 GEAVHVSNMISLT

-1478 SNLTYTQ
+1478 SNLTYSQ

-1496 DVANGFNQLFASMS
+1496 DMANGLGNALSYMEQL
-1510 QTLLNWMNWA
+1510 LKGWLNTA
-1520 HKAIGDLL
+1520 HKALGDFF
-1528 GGLFDKLPKGIREK
+1528 GGMIKKLPKGMRDA
-1542 LGLDKVNDW
+1542 LGLDEIDKW
-1551 GEGGAPET
+1551 GEGGVSESFFK
-1559 IWNKLPSSTLAKDYV
+1559 KLDPSTLAKDYV
-1574 NKKNQEAKK
+1574 DKKNQEA
-1583 EQDEKN
+1583 QDEQEKKDS
-1589 ALIQQILEGEFKNSD
+1589 LIQQILEGKFKNKN
-1604 GTSNADLMKQLG
+1604 GLSNEDLMKQVG
-1616 LDKPQSLEGMNAIPK
+1616 LDKPQSIEGLNGVPR
-1631 DAENKDVEKD
+1631 DPENKDVEKN

-1646 EDKDKDKKDVDNLEL
+1646 EDKDSKKDVDNLEL

-2090 AEELADFRN
+2090 AKELADFRD

-2174 KDELYSFDS
+2174 KDELYAFDS

-2263 TPDQLGVDE
+2263 TPDQLGVDKN
-2272 DTLSSIFSAM
+2272 TLSSIFSAM
-2282 KDGTLTIQ
+2282 KDGTLTVQ
-2290 DMLSGDFDD
+2290 DMLSGDFND

-2305 MTANQLSDTMNN
+2305 MTADQLSGTMDK

-2347 VSNLGNAYT
+2347 VNNLGNAYA
-2356 EYMSQATT
+2356 EYMSQATK

-2385 ASQQVISTIDQQT
+2385 ASQQVISTIDKQT

-2411 SNSVLNLQ
+2411 SSSVLNLQ

-2464 YNSAVRYNAMGNE
+2464 YNSAVKYNAMGNE

-2491 PTKVAMS
+2491 PTKVAMT

-2547 GGSTKKAASLDS
+2547 EGSNKKAVSLDS

-2644 LSPSFP
+2644 LSPNFP

>member
-133 TGQIDQLRMNLQQG
+133 TGQIDQLRVNLQQG

-300 RTANTAKDVGFEFEE
+300 RTANTAKDVGFQFEE

-351 GEEEVEAFTN
+351 GEDEVEAFTN

-517 MFGANQIGELYSNN
+517 MFGANQVGELYSNN
-531 KLNKQAK
+531 RLNKQAK
-538 EITASLEKLK
+538 EITASLEKMK
-548 VAQEGNLTAL
+548 IAQEGNLTAL

-601 KSAEE
+601 KNAEE

-612 EAAQSLKLNG
+612 EAAQAIKLNG

-627 DEKNVSR
+627 DEKNVTR
-634 AAEGLVQDGSD
+634 AAKGLENEGKDARILENITKLNKAREEL
-645 QRLEGSINKVKSAQ
+645 QRAEQVSLNNLSTLEGAVS
-659 VELNQA
+659 L
-665 IEKSI
+665 
-670 ANLSKLESSQSLV
+670 LDSK
-683 GTRAS
+683 AS
-688 QSIKKLQE
+688 GVRKELQE
-696 ELVFWEDDYRQVLS
+696 ELVLWEDDIRSALYE
-710 GNEELSK
+710 NEKLSK
-717 KFSVELDNIRN
+717 QFTGDLDKIRQ
-728 GIDKQ
+728 GIDSQ
-733 YDSSLGLTKV
+733 YDSHASLLKIRKEAKV
-743 RKQAL
+743 I
-748 ALENEIRNTMVEQ
+748 ENQIRDAMMAEEYNARENV
-761 QTKAEKNLESAK
+761 TKAEKELESKAK
-773 QELTE
+773 
-778 KSKKLV
+778 KVV
-784 LEEQYTQEMN
+784 LEEQYTNEMK
-794 EQKKIIADRT
+794 EQNKIIADRK
-804 VLENKAQSTAQIAK
+804 VLEDKAQSTAQIAK

-827 RGASLAYSTLIPIM
+827 RGMSLAYSTIIPII

-909 QLTKTFMSLQES
+909 QLTKTFMSLQET
-921 VSANIS
+921 VNGNIS

-998 SKDFETLMEQ
+998 SRDFETLMEQ

-1019 LSANRNSFI
+1019 LSANKNSFI
-1028 VQQVSDLQN
+1028 TQQVSDLQD

-1052 TKELENAKKQGNGE
+1052 TKELENAKKQGKGE

-1126 TFSDTYMNSNFLSGM
+1126 TFSDTYMNSNFLAGM

-1152 LVQNMSLIKD
+1152 LVQNMGLIKD

-1208 EAADPIADG
+1208 EAANPITDG
-1217 AQSRALSFVDKVIP
+1217 AQSRALKFVDKIIP
-1231 EKDVKKAQKRI
+1231 EEDVKKAQKRI
-1242 GELASDLE
+1242 GKLASDLE
-1250 EKVEDANKMRFD
+1250 EKVEDANKMKFG
-1262 FSKAEGADFTGDRKE
+1262 FSKAEGADFTSDRKE
-1277 IQNISD
+1277 IENIND
-1283 KIEDYNKLQNVMS
+1283 KIKDYDKLQSTMY

-1301 YSRTSRTIEGFNE
+1301 YARTSRTVEGFNE
-1314 NLGHV
+1314 NLGNV
-1319 GDIDSAMQ
+1319 QDLDTAME
-1327 ALDNLQKNGL
+1327 ALKNLQKNGF
-1337 DDSQLEALKQKFPE
+1337 DDSQLEILKQKFPE
-1351 LEKSMRESAEKGTE
+1351 LEKSMRVSAEKGTE
-1365 AFKQNAS
+1365 AFEQNAS
-1372 NLYDILSEEHEAAI
+1372 NLYAYLSEEQQAAI
-1386 TGMVMNN
+1386 RGMITNN
-1393 EQFYGVWMQNNSKT
+1393 QQFYGVWMQNNSKT

-1415 GIDAANYQTLAEYKT
+1415 GIDAANYQTLGEYKT
-1430 ALQSLSLEN
+1430 ALQTLSLEN

-1447 VETNNEKNKQILA
+1447 VETNNKKNKEILA
-1460 GEAKHFTNMISLS
+1460 GEAVHVSNMISLT

-1478 SNLTYTQ
+1478 SNLTYSQ

-1496 DVANGFNQLFASMS
+1496 DMANGLGNALSYMEQL
-1510 QTLLNWMNWA
+1510 LKGWLNTA
-1520 HKAIGDLL
+1520 HKALGDFF
-1528 GGLFDKLPKGIREK
+1528 GGMIKKLPKGMRDA
-1542 LGLDKVNDW
+1542 LGLDEIDKW
-1551 GEGGAPET
+1551 GEGGVSESFFK
-1559 IWNKLPSSTLAKDYV
+1559 KLDPSTLAKDYV
-1574 NKKNQEAKK
+1574 DKKNQEA
-1583 EQDEKN
+1583 QDEQEKKDS
-1589 ALIQQILEGEFKNSD
+1589 LIQQILEGKFKNKN
-1604 GTSNADLMKQLG
+1604 GLSNEDLMKKLE
-1616 LDKPQSLEGMNAIPK
+1616 LDKPQSLEGLNGVPR
-1631 DAENKDVEKD
+1631 DPENKDVEKD

-1646 EDKDKDKKDVDNLEL
+1646 EDKDSKKDVDNLEL

-1722 EQDELRNKLASQ
+1722 EQNELRNKLASQ

-2090 AEELADFRN
+2090 AKELADFRD

-2174 KDELYSFDS
+2174 KDELYAFDS
-2183 DKVRESAKGVF
+2183 DKVKESAKGVF

-2216 YKKELQKLLDEAE
+2216 YKKELQKLLNEAE

-2263 TPDQLGVDE
+2263 TPDQLGVDKN
-2272 DTLSSIFSAM
+2272 TLSSIFSAM
-2282 KDGTLTIQ
+2282 KDGTLTVQ
-2290 DMLSGDFDD
+2290 DMLSGDFND

-2305 MTANQLSDTMNN
+2305 MTADQLSGTMDK

-2325 NIDIAEA
+2325 NMDIAEA

-2347 VSNLGNAYT
+2347 VNNLGNAYA
-2356 EYMSQATT
+2356 EYMSQATK

-2385 ASQQVISTIDQQT
+2385 ASQQVISTIDKQT

-2464 YNSAVRYNAMGNE
+2464 YNSAVKYNAMGNE

-2590 DTKNILETVKMQRGL
+2590 DTENILETVKMQRGL

-2644 LSPSFP
+2644 LSPNFP

>member
-133 TGQIDQLRMNLQQG
+133 TGQIDQLRVNLQQG

-450 VYMDSLKAKGEQLKN
+450 VYMDSLKAKGEQLQN

-509 PIVGIGGQ
+509 PIIGIGGQ

-531 KLNKQAK
+531 RLNKQAK

-548 VAQEGNLTAL
+548 VAQDGNLTAL
-558 QEEYKSAAE
+558 QEEYKSAAQ

-606 VKKKAE
+606 VKAKAKE
-612 EAAQSLKLNG
+612 TADLLIQNG
-622 YYKGV
+622 GYKGV
-627 DEKNVSR
+627 DEKNVTR
-634 AAEGLVQDGSD
+634 AAK
-645 QRLEGSINKVKSAQ
+645 RLE
-659 VELNQA
+659 
-665 IEKSI
+665 EKQDPR
-670 ANLSKLESSQSLV
+670 L
-683 GTRAS
+683 
-688 QSIKKLQE
+688 
-696 ELVFWEDDYRQVLS
+696 
-710 GNEELSK
+710 
-717 KFSVELDNIRN
+717 LDNIKQLN
-728 GIDKQ
+728 KAKEELEKAQQKFSTLNDKISLKDRSGSNKVNRLQ
-733 YDSSLGLTKV
+733 KELTLWEKDYSKIISENKSFSDQFSASMDKIRESIKQQHSDSLELSTV

-748 ALENEIRNTMVEQ
+748 EIENQIRNSMSAQKPEA
-761 QTKAEKNLESAK
+761 AEKVAQAQKELDKKAK
-773 QELTE
+773 Q
-778 KSKKLV
+778 LV
-784 LEEQYTQEMN
+784 LEEQYTNEMK
-794 EQKKIIADRT
+794 EQNKIIADRK
-804 VLENKAQSTAQIAK
+804 VLEDKAQSTAQIAK

-827 RGASLAYSTLIPIM
+827 RGMSLAYSTIVPII

-896 FKSRGEKAKEVNE
+896 FKSRGEKAKEVND
-909 QLTKTFMSLQES
+909 QLTKTFMSLQET
-921 VSANIS
+921 VSGNIS

-1028 VQQVSDLQN
+1028 VQQVSDLQD

-1052 TKELENAKKQGNGE
+1052 TKELEKAKKQGNGE

-1126 TFSDTYMNSNFLSGM
+1126 TFSDTYMNSNFLAGM

-1152 LVQNMSLIKD
+1152 LVQNMGLIKD

-1208 EAADPIADG
+1208 EAANPITDG
-1217 AQSRALSFVDKVIP
+1217 AQSRALKFVDKIIP
-1231 EKDVKKAQKRI
+1231 EEDVKKAQKRI
-1242 GELASDLE
+1242 GKLASDLE
-1250 EKVEDANKMRFD
+1250 EKVEDANKMKFG
-1262 FSKAEGADFTGDRKE
+1262 FSKAEGADFTSDRKE
-1277 IQNISD
+1277 IENIND
-1283 KIEDYNKLQNVMS
+1283 KIKDYDKLQSTMY

-1301 YSRTSRTIEGFNE
+1301 YARTSRTVEGFNE
-1314 NLGHV
+1314 NLGNV
-1319 GDIDSAMQ
+1319 QDLDTAME
-1327 ALDNLQKNGL
+1327 ALKNLQKNGF
-1337 DDSQLEALKQKFPE
+1337 DDSQLEILKQKFPE
-1351 LEKSMRESAEKGTE
+1351 LEKSMRVSAEKGTE
-1365 AFKQNAS
+1365 AFQQNAS
-1372 NLYDILSEEHEAAI
+1372 NLYAYLSEEQQAAVR
-1386 TGMVMNN
+1386 GMVTNN
-1393 EQFYGVWMQNNSKT
+1393 QQFYTNWMENNSET

-1415 GIDAANYQTLAEYKT
+1415 GIDAANYQTLGEYKNG
-1430 ALQSLSLEN
+1430 LQSLSLEN

-1447 VETNNEKNKQILA
+1447 IETNNEKNKEILA
-1460 GEAKHFTNMISLS
+1460 GEAVHVSNMISLT

-1478 SNLTYTQ
+1478 SNLTYSQ

-1496 DVANGFNQLFASMS
+1496 DMSNGLGNALSYMEQLIKGWFN
-1510 QTLLNWMNWA
+1510 TI
-1520 HKAIGDLL
+1520 HKALGDFL
-1528 GGLFDKLPKGIREK
+1528 GGMIKKLPKGMRDA
-1542 LGLDKVNDW
+1542 LGLDEIDKW
-1551 GEGGAPET
+1551 GEGGISESFFKKLAP
-1559 IWNKLPSSTLAKDYV
+1559 STLAKDYV
-1574 NKKNQEAKK
+1574 DKKNQEA
-1583 EQDEKN
+1583 QDEQEKKDS
-1589 ALIQQILEGEFKNSD
+1589 LIQQILEGKFKNSN
-1604 GTSNADLMKQLG
+1604 GLSNEDLMKKLN
-1616 LDKPQSLEGMNAIPK
+1616 LDKPQSLEGLNGVPR
-1631 DAENKDVEKD
+1631 DPENKDVEKD

-1741 GDIDNLNQKLTD
+1741 GDIDNLNQRLTD

-1850 VGKEMKQALDNVSYW
+1850 VGKQMKQALDNVSYW

-1905 KELLEVQADFVKQSV
+1905 KELLEVQADFVKQSI

-2090 AEELADFRN
+2090 AKELADFRD

-2174 KDELYSFDS
+2174 KDELYAFDS
-2183 DKVRESAKGVF
+2183 DKVKESAKGVF

-2204 KELQDKGLDPAE
+2204 KELQDKGLDPAQ
-2216 YKKELQKLLDEAE
+2216 YKKELQKLLNEAE
-2229 DEIKDKTNEMNKW
+2229 GEIKDKTNEMNKW

-2252 NLQGMVANGTI
+2252 NLQGMISNGTI
-2263 TPDQLGVDE
+2263 TPDQLGVDKN
-2272 DTLSSIFSAM
+2272 TLSSIFSAM
-2282 KDGTLTIQ
+2282 KDGTLTVQ

-2299 FASSIG
+2299 FANSIG
-2305 MTANQLSDTMNN
+2305 MTADQLSGTMDK

-2325 NIDIAEA
+2325 NMDIAAA

-2347 VSNLGNAYT
+2347 VNNLGNAYA
-2356 EYMSQATT
+2356 EYMSQATK

-2385 ASQQVISTIDQQT
+2385 ASQQVISTIDKQT

-2464 YNSAVRYNAMGNE
+2464 YNSAVKYNTMGNE

-2590 DTKNILETVKMQRGL
+2590 DTKNILESVKMQRGL

-2644 LSPSFP
+2644 LSPNFP

>member
-382 LRDASDIFKDIAA
+382 LRDAADIFKDIAA

-509 PIVGIGGQ
+509 PIIGIGGQ

-531 KLNKQAK
+531 KLNQQAK

-558 QEEYKSAAE
+558 QEEYRSAAQ

-606 VKKKAE
+606 VKIKAKE
-612 EAAQSLKLNG
+612 TAELLVQNG
-622 YYKGV
+622 GHKGV
-627 DEKNVSR
+627 DEKNVTR
-634 AAEGLVQDGSD
+634 AA
-645 QRLEGSINKVKSAQ
+645 K
-659 VELNQA
+659 
-665 IEKSI
+665 
-670 ANLSKLESSQSLV
+670 KLEEKQDPRL
-683 GTRAS
+683 
-688 QSIKKLQE
+688 
-696 ELVFWEDDYRQVLS
+696 
-710 GNEELSK
+710 
-717 KFSVELDNIRN
+717 LDNIEQLNKAKEELEKAQQRFSTLN
-728 GIDKQ
+728 DKVSLKGRSGSSKVASLQ
-733 YDSSLGLTKV
+733 KELTLWEKDYSKIISENKSFSDQFSASMDKIRESIKQQHSDSIELSTV

-748 ALENEIRNTMVEQ
+748 EIENQIRNSMSAQKPEA
-761 QTKAEKNLESAK
+761 AEKVAQAQKELDKKAK
-773 QELTE
+773 Q
-778 KSKKLV
+778 LV
-784 LEEQYTQEMN
+784 LEEQYTNEMK
-794 EQKKIIADRT
+794 EQNKIIADRK
-804 VLENKAQSTAQIAK
+804 VLEDKAQSTAQIAK
-818 RTELIQKGV
+818 RTGLIQKGV
-827 RGASLAYSTLIPIM
+827 RGMSLAYSTIVPII

-909 QLTKTFMSLQES
+909 QLTKTFMSLQET
-921 VSANIS
+921 VNGNIS

-1019 LSANRNSFI
+1019 LSANKNSFI
-1028 VQQVSDLQN
+1028 TQQVSDLQN

-1052 TKELENAKKQGNGE
+1052 TKELENAKKQGKGE

-1152 LVQNMSLIKD
+1152 LVQNMGLIKD

-1180 KIAKSSEWAKLA
+1180 KIANSSEWAKLA

-1197 GNIETLQEKMA
+1197 GNIETLQEKMS
-1208 EAADPIADG
+1208 EAADPITDG

-1231 EKDVKKAQKRI
+1231 EKDVEKAQKRI
-1242 GELASDLE
+1242 GKLASDLE
-1250 EKVEDANKMRFD
+1250 EKVEDANKMKFD
-1262 FSKAEGADFTGDRKE
+1262 FAKAEGADFTDDRKE
-1277 IQNISD
+1277 IESIND
-1283 KIEDYNKLQNVMS
+1283 KIEDYDKLQNVMS

-1301 YSRTSRTIEGFNE
+1301 YSRTSRTVEGFNE

-1319 GDIDSAMQ
+1319 GDIDAAMQ
-1327 ALDNLQKNGL
+1327 ALDQLQKNGL
-1337 DDSQLEALKQKFPE
+1337 DDGQLEVLKQKFPE

-1372 NLYDILSEEHEAAI
+1372 NLYDVLSEEQEAAI

-1415 GIDAANYQTLAEYKT
+1415 GIDASNYQTLAEYKN

-1447 VETNNEKNKQILA
+1447 VEENDKKNKEILA
-1460 GEAKHFTNMISLS
+1460 GEAVHVSNMISLT

-1478 SNLTYTQ
+1478 SNLTYSQ

-1496 DVANGFNQLFASMS
+1496 DMANGLGNALSYMEQL
-1510 QTLLNWMNWA
+1510 LKGWLNTA
-1520 HKAIGDLL
+1520 HKALGDFF
-1528 GGLFDKLPKGIREK
+1528 GGMIKKLPKGMRDA
-1542 LGLDKVNDW
+1542 LGLDEIDKW
-1551 GEGGAPET
+1551 GEGGVSESFFK
-1559 IWNKLPSSTLAKDYV
+1559 KLDPSTLAKDYV
-1574 NKKNQEAKK
+1574 DKKNQEA
-1583 EQDEKN
+1583 QDEQEKKDS
-1589 ALIQQILEGEFKNSD
+1589 LIQQILEGKFKNKN
-1604 GTSNADLMKQLG
+1604 GLSNEDLMKQVG
-1616 LDKPQSLEGMNAIPK
+1616 LDKPQSIEGLNGVPR
-1631 DAENKDVEKD
+1631 DPENKDVEKD
-1641 GKIEK
+1641 DKIEK
-1646 EDKDKDKKDVDNLEL
+1646 EDKDSKKDVDNLEL

-2040 TWGLDGVIDD
+2040 AWGLDGVIDD

-2090 AEELADFRN
+2090 AKELADFRD

-2174 KDELYSFDS
+2174 KDELYAFDS
-2183 DKVRESAKGVF
+2183 DKVKESAKGVF

-2216 YKKELQKLLDEAE
+2216 YKKELQKLLNEAE
-2229 DEIKDKTNEMNKW
+2229 GEIKDKTNEMNKW

-2252 NLQGMVANGTI
+2252 NLQGMIANGTI
-2263 TPDQLGVDE
+2263 TPDQLGVDKNA
-2272 DTLSSIFSAM
+2272 LSSIFSAM
-2282 KDGTLTIQ
+2282 KDGTLTVQ

-2299 FASSIG
+2299 FANSIG
-2305 MTANQLSDTMNN
+2305 MTADQLSGTMDK

-2325 NIDIAEA
+2325 NMDIAEA

-2347 VSNLGNAYT
+2347 VNNLGNAYA
-2356 EYMSQATT
+2356 EYMSQATK

-2385 ASQQVISTIDQQT
+2385 ASQQVISTIDKQT

-2464 YNSAVRYNAMGNE
+2464 YNSAVKYNTMGNE

-2547 GGSTKKAASLDS
+2547 EGSKKKAASLDS

-2644 LSPSFP
+2644 LSPNFP

>member
-133 TGQIDQLRMNLQQG
+133 TGQIDQLRVNLQQG

-517 MFGANQIGELYSNN
+517 MFGANQVGELYSNN
-531 KLNKQAK
+531 RLNKQAK
-538 EITASLEKLK
+538 EITASLEKMK
-548 VAQEGNLTAL
+548 IAQEGNLTAL

-575 GPEAAKNYEEVTKEI
+575 GPEAARNYEEVTKEI

-601 KSAEE
+601 KNAEE

-612 EAAQSLKLNG
+612 EAAQAIKLNG

-627 DEKNVSR
+627 DEKNVTR
-634 AAEGLVQDGSD
+634 AAKGLENEGKDARILENITKLNKAREEL
-645 QRLEGSINKVKSAQ
+645 QRAEQVSLNNLSTLEGAVS
-659 VELNQA
+659 L
-665 IEKSI
+665 
-670 ANLSKLESSQSLV
+670 LDSK
-683 GTRAS
+683 AS
-688 QSIKKLQE
+688 GVRKELQE
-696 ELVFWEDDYRQVLS
+696 ELVLWEDDIRSALYE
-710 GNEELSK
+710 NEKLSK
-717 KFSVELDNIRN
+717 QFTGDLDKIRQ
-728 GIDKQ
+728 GIDSQ
-733 YDSSLGLTKV
+733 YDSHASLLKIRKEAKV
-743 RKQAL
+743 I
-748 ALENEIRNTMVEQ
+748 ENQIRDAMMAEEYNARENV
-761 QTKAEKNLESAK
+761 TKAEKELESKAK
-773 QELTE
+773 
-778 KSKKLV
+778 KVV
-784 LEEQYTQEMN
+784 LEEQYTNEMK
-794 EQKKIIADRT
+794 EQNKIIADRK
-804 VLENKAQSTAQIAK
+804 VLEDKAQSTAQIAK

-827 RGASLAYSTLIPIM
+827 RGMSLAYSTIIPII

-909 QLTKTFMSLQES
+909 QLTKTFMSLQET
-921 VSANIS
+921 VNGNIS

-998 SKDFETLMEQ
+998 SRDFETLMEQ

-1019 LSANRNSFI
+1019 LSANKNSFI
-1028 VQQVSDLQN
+1028 TQQVSDLQD

-1052 TKELENAKKQGNGE
+1052 TKELENAKKQGKGE

-1126 TFSDTYMNSNFLSGM
+1126 TFSDTYMNSNFLAGM

-1152 LVQNMSLIKD
+1152 LVQNMGLIKD

-1208 EAADPIADG
+1208 EAANPITDG
-1217 AQSRALSFVDKVIP
+1217 AQSRALKFVDKIIP
-1231 EKDVKKAQKRI
+1231 EEDVKKAQKRI
-1242 GELASDLE
+1242 GKLASDLE
-1250 EKVEDANKMRFD
+1250 EKVEDANKMKFG
-1262 FSKAEGADFTGDRKE
+1262 FSKAEGADFTSDRKE
-1277 IQNISD
+1277 IENIND
-1283 KIEDYNKLQNVMS
+1283 KIKDYDKLQSTMY

-1301 YSRTSRTIEGFNE
+1301 YARTSRTVEGFNE
-1314 NLGHV
+1314 NLGNV
-1319 GDIDSAMQ
+1319 QDLDTAME
-1327 ALDNLQKNGL
+1327 ALKNLQKNGF
-1337 DDSQLEALKQKFPE
+1337 DDSQLEILKQKFPE
-1351 LEKSMRESAEKGTE
+1351 LEKSMRVSAEKGTE
-1365 AFKQNAS
+1365 AFEQNAS
-1372 NLYDILSEEHEAAI
+1372 NLYAYLSEEQQAAI
-1386 TGMVMNN
+1386 RGMITNN
-1393 EQFYGVWMQNNSKT
+1393 QQFYGVWMQNNSKT

-1415 GIDAANYQTLAEYKT
+1415 GIDAANYQTLGEYKT
-1430 ALQSLSLEN
+1430 ALQTLSLEN

-1447 VETNNEKNKQILA
+1447 VETNNKKNKEILA
-1460 GEAKHFTNMISLS
+1460 GEAVHVSNMISLT

-1478 SNLTYTQ
+1478 SNLTYSQ

-1496 DVANGFNQLFASMS
+1496 DMANGLGNALSYMEQL
-1510 QTLLNWMNWA
+1510 LKGWLNTA
-1520 HKAIGDLL
+1520 HKALGDFF
-1528 GGLFDKLPKGIREK
+1528 GGMIKKLPKGMRDA
-1542 LGLDKVNDW
+1542 LGLDEIDKW
-1551 GEGGAPET
+1551 GEGGVSESFFK
-1559 IWNKLPSSTLAKDYV
+1559 KLDPSTLAKDYV
-1574 NKKNQEAKK
+1574 DKKNQEA
-1583 EQDEKN
+1583 QDEQEKKDS
-1589 ALIQQILEGEFKNSD
+1589 LIQQILEGKFKNKN
-1604 GTSNADLMKQLG
+1604 GLSNEDLMKKLE
-1616 LDKPQSLEGMNAIPK
+1616 LDKPQSLEGLNGVPR
-1631 DAENKDVEKD
+1631 DPENKDVEKD

-1646 EDKDKDKKDVDNLEL
+1646 EDKDSKKDVDNLEL

-1741 GDIDNLNQKLTD
+1741 GDIDNLNQRLTD

-1928 RYDNLFEKAGQLAAK
+1928 RYDNLFEKAGHLAAK

-2029 SVEDGFQKMFG
+2029 SVENGFQKMFG

-2090 AEELADFRN
+2090 AKELADFRD

-2174 KDELYSFDS
+2174 KDELYAFDS
-2183 DKVRESAKGVF
+2183 DKVKESAKGVF

-2216 YKKELQKLLDEAE
+2216 YKKELQKLLNEAE
-2229 DEIKDKTNEMNKW
+2229 NEIKDKTNEMNKW

-2263 TPDQLGVDE
+2263 TPDQLGVDKN
-2272 DTLSSIFSAM
+2272 TLSSIFSAM
-2282 KDGTLTIQ
+2282 KDGTLTVQ

-2299 FASSIG
+2299 FANSIG
-2305 MTANQLSDTMNN
+2305 MTADQLSGTMDK

-2325 NIDIAEA
+2325 NLNIAEA

-2347 VSNLGNAYT
+2347 VNNLGNAYA
-2356 EYMSQATT
+2356 EYMSQATK

-2385 ASQQVISTIDQQT
+2385 ASQQVISTIDKQT

-2464 YNSAVRYNAMGNE
+2464 YNSAVKYNAMGNE

-2590 DTKNILETVKMQRGL
+2590 DTKNILESVKIQRGL

-2611 RGSSVKNSI
+2611 KGSSVKNSI

-2644 LSPSFP
+2644 LSPNFP

>member
-133 TGQIDQLRMNLQQG
+133 TGQIDQLRVNLQQG

-531 KLNKQAK
+531 RLNKQAK
-538 EITASLEKLK
+538 EITASLEKMK
-548 VAQEGNLTAL
+548 IAQEGNLTAL

-575 GPEAAKNYEEVTKEI
+575 GPEAARNYEEVTKEI

-601 KSAEE
+601 KNAEE

-612 EAAQSLKLNG
+612 EAAQAIKLNG

-627 DEKNVSR
+627 DEKNVTR
-634 AAEGLVQDGSD
+634 AAKGLENEGKDARILENITKLNKAREEL
-645 QRLEGSINKVKSAQ
+645 QRAEQVSLNNLSTLEGAVS
-659 VELNQA
+659 L
-665 IEKSI
+665 
-670 ANLSKLESSQSLV
+670 LDSK
-683 GTRAS
+683 AS
-688 QSIKKLQE
+688 GVRKELQE
-696 ELVFWEDDYRQVLS
+696 ELVLWEDDIRSALYE
-710 GNEELSK
+710 NEKLSK
-717 KFSVELDNIRN
+717 QFTGDLDKIRQ
-728 GIDKQ
+728 GIDSQ
-733 YDSSLGLTKV
+733 YDSHASLLKIRKEAKV
-743 RKQAL
+743 I
-748 ALENEIRNTMVEQ
+748 ENQIRDAMMAEEYNARENV
-761 QTKAEKNLESAK
+761 TKAEKELESKAK
-773 QELTE
+773 
-778 KSKKLV
+778 KVV
-784 LEEQYTQEMN
+784 LEEQYTNEMK
-794 EQKKIIADRT
+794 EQNKIIADRK
-804 VLENKAQSTAQIAK
+804 VLEDKAQSTAQIAK

-827 RGASLAYSTLIPIM
+827 RGMSLAYSTIIPII

-909 QLTKTFMSLQES
+909 QLTKTFMSLQET
-921 VSANIS
+921 VNGNIS

-998 SKDFETLMEQ
+998 SRDFETLMEQ

-1019 LSANRNSFI
+1019 LSANKNSFI
-1028 VQQVSDLQN
+1028 TQQVSDLQD

-1052 TKELENAKKQGNGE
+1052 TKELENAKKQGKGE

-1152 LVQNMSLIKD
+1152 LVQNMGLIKD

-1208 EAADPIADG
+1208 EAANPITDG
-1217 AQSRALSFVDKVIP
+1217 AQSRALKFVDKIIP
-1231 EKDVKKAQKRI
+1231 EEDVKKAQKRI
-1242 GELASDLE
+1242 GKLASDLE
-1250 EKVEDANKMRFD
+1250 EKVEDANKMKFG
-1262 FSKAEGADFTGDRKE
+1262 FSKAEGADFTSDRKE
-1277 IQNISD
+1277 IENIND
-1283 KIEDYNKLQNVMS
+1283 KIKDYDKLQSTMY

-1301 YSRTSRTIEGFNE
+1301 YARTSRTVEGFNE
-1314 NLGHV
+1314 NLGNV
-1319 GDIDSAMQ
+1319 QDLDTAME
-1327 ALDNLQKNGL
+1327 ALKNLQKNGF
-1337 DDSQLEALKQKFPE
+1337 DDSQLEILKQKFPE
-1351 LEKSMRESAEKGTE
+1351 LEKSMRVSAEKGTE
-1365 AFKQNAS
+1365 AFEQNAS
-1372 NLYDILSEEHEAAI
+1372 NLYAYLSEEQQAAI
-1386 TGMVMNN
+1386 RGMITNN
-1393 EQFYGVWMQNNSKT
+1393 QQFYGVWMQNNSKT

-1415 GIDAANYQTLAEYKT
+1415 GIDAANYQTLGEYKT
-1430 ALQSLSLEN
+1430 ALQTLSLEN

-1447 VETNNEKNKQILA
+1447 VETNNKKNKEILA
-1460 GEAKHFTNMISLS
+1460 GEAVHVSNMISLT

-1478 SNLTYTQ
+1478 SNLTYSQ

-1496 DVANGFNQLFASMS
+1496 DMANGLGNALSYMEQL
-1510 QTLLNWMNWA
+1510 LKGWLNTA
-1520 HKAIGDLL
+1520 HKALGDFF
-1528 GGLFDKLPKGIREK
+1528 GGMIKKLPKGMRDA
-1542 LGLDKVNDW
+1542 LGLDEIDKW
-1551 GEGGAPET
+1551 GEGGVSESFFK
-1559 IWNKLPSSTLAKDYV
+1559 KLDPSTLAKDYV
-1574 NKKNQEAKK
+1574 DKKNQEA
-1583 EQDEKN
+1583 QDEQEKKDS
-1589 ALIQQILEGEFKNSD
+1589 LIQQILEGKFKNKN
-1604 GTSNADLMKQLG
+1604 GLSNEDLMKKLE
-1616 LDKPQSLEGMNAIPK
+1616 LDKPQSLEGLNGVPR
-1631 DAENKDVEKD
+1631 DPENKDVEKD

-1646 EDKDKDKKDVDNLEL
+1646 EDKDSKKDVDNLEL

-1722 EQDELRNKLASQ
+1722 EQNELRNKLASQ

-2029 SVEDGFQKMFG
+2029 SVENGFQKMFG

-2090 AEELADFRN
+2090 AKELADFRD
-2099 KELSALLAQDKV
+2099 KELSALLAQNKV

-2183 DKVRESAKGVF
+2183 DKVRESAKSVF

-2242 LENAGKDGLS
+2242 LENAGKDGLN

-2263 TPDQLGVDE
+2263 TPDQLGVDKN
-2272 DTLSSIFSAM
+2272 TLSSIFSAM
-2282 KDGTLTIQ
+2282 KDGTLTVQ

-2305 MTANQLSDTMNN
+2305 MTADQLSGTMDK

-2325 NIDIAEA
+2325 NLDIAEA

-2347 VSNLGNAYT
+2347 VNNLGNAYT
-2356 EYMSQATT
+2356 EYMSQATK

-2385 ASQQVISTIDQQT
+2385 ASQQVISTIDKQT

-2464 YNSAVRYNAMGNE
+2464 YNSAVKYNAMGNE

-2644 LSPSFP
+2644 LSPNFP